1 MIKIDDSYLENEIRD
16 GFYIPSMTKRTWA
29 MELTV
34 LDLIDSIC
42 SKHNITYF
50 ADWGTYLGA
59 IRHKGFVP
67 WDDDL
72 DICMH
77 RNELNK
83 FLAVAKEELPEGYS
97 VMSFHNND
105 YSWKFIYNI
114 VPNDHMCFTPEYLKS
129 HYSFPYI
136 VAIDIFIIDNISD
149 DDSIEQSRNEQ
160 VKRLLNEADK
170 ISLSEHSE
178 PDKLNKMRA
187 LYDEA
192 EKLLQLENEH
202 DTKRVVQ
209 KVPWGVYHNRTYDK
223 SDFMNAVRVPF
234 EMTSVPVPLC
244 FNKILSSKYGNF
256 MNIVFGGGGHNYPYY
271 IGQKKALKEN
281 FDYPA
286 TYKFTK
292 SDLLNSEKDYSAS
305 LKVIAVD
312 MKEYLSD
319 SVDIIREI
327 LLNKCGDLS
336 YEDIITYLSELQN
349 NIVSFGTL
357 TESVKGDNCRTV
369 KLLEQYLEVI
379 YEAAKC
385 VQEPYEKIN
394 YKGTTG
400 NECSEIIKEADGSAS
415 VNDIGINK
423 ANYNKYD
430 YLDNDGNA
438 DRILNELEDKFA
450 SIIEAIDSEIVNR
463 RSVLF
468 LPVKAKHFSSM
479 RAIYKMEKST
489 PDTDVYVMPLP
500 YYYKEYDGSFKDELH
515 IETEEFMNAG
525 IAVTDYNQFDLSLL
539 CPERIYINSP
549 YDEYNMA
556 VSVDTRF
563 YARNVKKYTEKLIYI
578 PYFKLMEFDRANYPC
593 WFNMQYYCTV
603 PGVVMADK
611 VYVQSENTRKMYID
625 KLNEWVGDDEYSEIW
640 EQKLIVYDENYFLYK
655 KEETISDTDTVSY
668 EYNISKS
675 EEFSEGKP
683 REAQNKKSIVWFVS
697 AGSLAEF
704 GDKYIEK
711 AYRNIDVFASS
722 KDKIKV
728 MLTSEPFIDEMIK
741 AYSEDLYKK
750 WTGFI
755 DEFNRIGIGEVVNQ
769 DDRTSDE
776 ALRKA
781 DAYYGDPSYIC
792 KDFIMLKKPVMLMNV
807 EV

>member
-1 MIKIDDSYLENEIRD
+1 
-16 GFYIPSMTKRTWA
+16 

-170 ISLSEHSE
+170 ISLSEQSE

-223 SDFMNAVRVPF
+223 SDFINAVRVPF

-271 IGQKKALKEN
+271 IGQKKALKED

-286 TYKFTK
+286 TYKFSE
-292 SDLLNSEKDYSAS
+292 SDLLSNEKDYSAS
-305 LKVIAVD
+305 LKVIAAE
-312 MKEYLSD
+312 MKEYLAD
-319 SVDIIREI
+319 SVEIIHEI
-327 LLNKCGDLS
+327 LLNKDSGLS

-357 TESVKGDNCRTV
+357 TESIKGEDCNTV

-379 YEAAKC
+379 YKVAKYVQKFDEGISYEASAESK
-385 VQEPYEKIN
+385 YA
-394 YKGTTG
+394 
-400 NECSEIIKEADGSAS
+400 ECDEEVKDT
-415 VNDIGINK
+415 
-423 ANYNKYD
+423 
-430 YLDNDGNA
+430 
-438 DRILNELEDKFA
+438 FA
-450 SIIEAIDSEIVNR
+450 SISEAIDSEIVNR

-468 LPVKAKHFSSM
+468 LPVKAKHFGSM
-479 RAIYKMEKST
+479 RMAYEMEAAT

-500 YYYKEYDGSFKDELH
+500 YYYKEYDGSFKDEMH
-515 IETEEFMNAG
+515 IDTEEFIKAN
-525 IAVTDYNQFDLSLL
+525 ISVTDYSRFDLSLL
-539 CPERIYINSP
+539 CPEKIYINSA

-593 WFNMQYYCTV
+593 WYNMQYYCTV

-611 VYVQSENTRKMYID
+611 VYVQSENTRKVYID
-625 KLNEWVGDDEYSEIW
+625 KLNEWAGDEKYTDIW
-640 EQKLIVYDENYFLYK
+640 EQKIDVYDDGF
-655 KEETISDTDTVSY
+655 KEHSEDELRDAG
-668 EYNISKS
+668 SK
-675 EEFSEGKP
+675 
-683 REAQNKKSIVWFVS
+683 NTIVWFVS

-711 AYRNIDVFASS
+711 AYRNLDVFALS
-722 KDKIKV
+722 KDKLKV
-728 MLTSEPFIDEMIK
+728 LLISEPFLDEMIK
-741 AYSEDLYKK
+741 TYSDELYKK

-755 DEFNRIGIGEVVNQ
+755 DEFNRSGIGEVVSQ
-769 DDRTSDE
+769 VEDQSVE
-776 ALRKA
+776 ALLKA
-781 DAYYGDPSYIC
+781 NAYYGDPSYIC
-792 KDFIMLKKPVMLMNV
+792 KDFIAMKKPVMLQNV

>member
-1 MIKIDDSYLENEIRD
+1 
-16 GFYIPSMTKRTWA
+16 

-42 SKHNITYF
+42 QKHNITYF

-97 VMSFHNND
+97 IMSFHNND

-149 DDSIEQSRNEQ
+149 DDSIERSRNEQ

-170 ISLSEHSE
+170 ISLSEQTESV
-178 PDKLNKMRA
+178 KFNKMRV

-223 SDFMNAVRVPF
+223 SDFINAVRVPF

-271 IGQKKALKEN
+271 IGQKKALKED

-286 TYKFTK
+286 TYKFSE
-292 SDLLNSEKDYSAS
+292 SDLLSNEKDYSTS
-305 LKVIAVD
+305 LKVIAAE
-312 MKEYLSD
+312 MKEYLAD
-319 SVDIIREI
+319 SVEIIHEI
-327 LLNKCGDLS
+327 LLNKDSGLS

-357 TESVKGDNCRTV
+357 TESIKGEDCNTV

-379 YEAAKC
+379 YKVAKYVQKFDEGISYEASAESK
-385 VQEPYEKIN
+385 YA
-394 YKGTTG
+394 
-400 NECSEIIKEADGSAS
+400 ECDEEVKDT
-415 VNDIGINK
+415 
-423 ANYNKYD
+423 
-430 YLDNDGNA
+430 
-438 DRILNELEDKFA
+438 FA
-450 SIIEAIDSEIVNR
+450 SISDAIDSEIVNR

-479 RAIYKMEKST
+479 RMAYEMEEATS
-489 PDTDVYVMPLP
+489 DTDVYVMPLP
-500 YYYKEYDGSFKDELH
+500 YYYKKYDGSFKDEMH
-515 IETEEFMNAG
+515 IDTEEFIKAN
-525 IAVTDYNQFDLSLL
+525 IPVTDYSRFDLSLL

-611 VYVQSENTRKMYID
+611 VYVQSENTRNVYID
-625 KLNEWVGDDEYSEIW
+625 KLNEWAGDEKYTDIW
-640 EQKLIVYDENYFLYK
+640 EQKIDVYEESCEEHSEDELR
-655 KEETISDTDTVSY
+655 DAG
-668 EYNISKS
+668 S
-675 EEFSEGKP
+675 EKT
-683 REAQNKKSIVWFVS
+683 IVWFVS

-704 GDKYIEK
+704 GDRYIEK
-711 AYRNIDVFASS
+711 AYRNLDVFALS
-722 KDKIKV
+722 KDKLKV
-728 MLTSEPFIDEMIK
+728 LLISEPFLDEMIK
-741 AYSEDLYKK
+741 NYSDELYKK

-755 DEFNRIGIGEVVNQ
+755 DEFNRSGIGEVVSQ
-769 DDRTSDE
+769 VEEKSVDV
-776 ALRKA
+776 LLKA
-781 DAYYGDPSYIC
+781 TAYYGDPSYIC
-792 KDFIMLKKPVMLMNV
+792 KDFILMKKPVMLQNV

>member
-1 MIKIDDSYLENEIRD
+1 MIKIDDSYLEDEIRD

-170 ISLSEHSE
+170 ISLSEQSE

-202 DTKRVVQ
+202 DTERVVQ

-223 SDFMNAVRVPF
+223 SDFINAVRVPF

-271 IGQKKALKEN
+271 IGQKKALKED

-286 TYKFTK
+286 TYKFSE
-292 SDLLNSEKDYSAS
+292 SDLLSNEKDYSAS
-305 LKVIAVD
+305 LKVIAAEV
-312 MKEYLSD
+312 KEYLAD
-319 SVDIIREI
+319 SVEIIHEI
-327 LLNKCGDLS
+327 LLNKDSGLS

-357 TESVKGDNCRTV
+357 TESIKGEDCNTV

-379 YEAAKC
+379 YKVAKYVQKFDESNNYEA
-385 VQEPYEKIN
+385 
-394 YKGTTG
+394 
-400 NECSEIIKEADGSAS
+400 SAE
-415 VNDIGINK
+415 
-423 ANYNKYD
+423 NKYAECD
-430 YLDNDGNA
+430 EGVKDT
-438 DRILNELEDKFA
+438 FA
-450 SIIEAIDSEIVNR
+450 SISEAIDSEIVNR

-479 RAIYKMEKST
+479 RMAYEMETAT

-500 YYYKEYDGSFKDELH
+500 YYYKEYDGSFKDEMH
-515 IETEEFMNAG
+515 IDTEEFIKAN
-525 IAVTDYNQFDLSLL
+525 IPVTDYSRFDLSLL
-539 CPERIYINSP
+539 CPEKIYINSA

-563 YARNVKKYTEKLIYI
+563 YARSVKKYTAELIYI

-593 WFNMQYYCTV
+593 WYNMQYYCTV

-611 VYVQSENTRKMYID
+611 VYVQSENTRKAYID
-625 KLNEWVGDDEYSEIW
+625 KLNEWVGDEKYTDIW
-640 EQKLIVYDENYFLYK
+640 EQKIDVYNESCEKHSEDELRDAGSK
-655 KEETISDTDTVSY
+655 KT
-668 EYNISKS
+668 
-675 EEFSEGKP
+675 
-683 REAQNKKSIVWFVS
+683 IVWFVS

-704 GDKYIEK
+704 GDRYIEK
-711 AYRNIDVFASS
+711 AYRNLDVFALS
-722 KDKIKV
+722 KDKLKV
-728 MLTSEPFIDEMIK
+728 LLISEPFLDEMIK
-741 AYSEDLYKK
+741 TYSDELYKK

-755 DEFNRIGIGEVVNQ
+755 DEFNRLGIGEVVSQ
-769 DDRTSDE
+769 VEDQSVE
-776 ALRKA
+776 ALLKA
-781 DAYYGDPSYIC
+781 NAYYGDPSYIC
-792 KDFIMLKKPVMLMNV
+792 KDFILMKKPVMLQNV

>member
-1 MIKIDDSYLENEIRD
+1 MIKIDDSYLEDEIRD

-129 HYSFPYI
+129 HYYFPYI

-170 ISLSEHSE
+170 ISLSEQSE
-178 PDKLNKMRA
+178 PDKYNKMRA

-202 DTKRVVQ
+202 DTERVVQ

-223 SDFMNAVRVPF
+223 SDFEKAVRVPF

-271 IGQKKALKEN
+271 IGQKKALKED

-286 TYKFTK
+286 TYKFSE
-292 SDLLNSEKDYSAS
+292 SDLLSNEKDYSAS
-305 LKVIAVD
+305 LKVIAAE
-312 MKEYLSD
+312 MKEYLAD
-319 SVDIIREI
+319 SVEIIHEI
-327 LLNKCGDLS
+327 LLNKDSGLS

-357 TESVKGDNCRTV
+357 TESIKGEDCNTV

-379 YEAAKC
+379 YKVAKY
-385 VQEPYEKIN
+385 VQKFDE
-394 YKGTTG
+394 
-400 NECSEIIKEADGSAS
+400 
-415 VNDIGINK
+415 
-423 ANYNKYD
+423 NKYAECD
-430 YLDNDGNA
+430 
-438 DRILNELEDKFA
+438 EEVKDKFA
-450 SIIEAIDSEIVNR
+450 SISEAIDSEIVNR

-468 LPVKAKHFSSM
+468 LPIKAKHFGSM
-479 RAIYKMEKST
+479 RMAYEMEAAT

-500 YYYKEYDGSFKDELH
+500 YYYKEYDGSFKDEMH

>member
-1 MIKIDDSYLENEIRD
+1 MIKIDDSYLEDEIRD

-170 ISLSEHSE
+170 ISLSEQSE

-223 SDFMNAVRVPF
+223 SDFEKAVRVPF

-271 IGQKKALKEN
+271 IGQKKALKED

-286 TYKFTK
+286 TYKFSE
-292 SDLLNSEKDYSAS
+292 SDLLSNEKDYSAS
-305 LKVIAVD
+305 LKVIAAE
-312 MKEYLSD
+312 MKEYLAD
-319 SVDIIREI
+319 SVEIIHEI
-327 LLNKCGDLS
+327 LLNKDSGLS

-357 TESVKGDNCRTV
+357 TESIKGEDCNTV

-379 YEAAKC
+379 YKVAKYVQKFDEGISYEA
-385 VQEPYEKIN
+385 
-394 YKGTTG
+394 
-400 NECSEIIKEADGSAS
+400 SAE
-415 VNDIGINK
+415 
-423 ANYNKYD
+423 NKYAECD
-430 YLDNDGNA
+430 EEVKDT
-438 DRILNELEDKFA
+438 FA
-450 SIIEAIDSEIVNR
+450 SISEAIDSEIVNR

-479 RAIYKMEKST
+479 RMAYEMEAAT

-500 YYYKEYDGSFKDELH
+500 YYYKEYDGSFKDEMH
-515 IETEEFMNAG
+515 IDTEEFIKAN
-525 IAVTDYNQFDLSLL
+525 IPVTDYSRFDLSLL
-539 CPERIYINSP
+539 CPEKIYINSA

-593 WFNMQYYCTV
+593 WYNMQYYCTV

-611 VYVQSENTRKMYID
+611 VYVQSENTRKVYID
-625 KLNEWVGDDEYSEIW
+625 KLNEWVGDEKYTEIW
-640 EQKLIVYDENYFLYK
+640 EQKIDVYNESCEEHSEDELRDAGSK
-655 KEETISDTDTVSY
+655 KT
-668 EYNISKS
+668 
-675 EEFSEGKP
+675 
-683 REAQNKKSIVWFVS
+683 IVWFVS

-704 GDKYIEK
+704 GDRYIEK
-711 AYRNIDVFASS
+711 AYRNLDVFALS
-722 KDKIKV
+722 KDKLKV
-728 MLTSEPFIDEMIK
+728 LLISEPFLDEMIK
-741 AYSEDLYKK
+741 TYSYELYKK

-755 DEFNRIGIGEVVNQ
+755 DEFNRSGIGEVVSQ
-769 DDRTSDE
+769 VEEKSVE
-776 ALRKA
+776 ALLKA
-781 DAYYGDPSYIC
+781 NAYYGDPSYIC
-792 KDFIMLKKPVMLMNV
+792 KDFIAMKKPVMLQNA

>member
-1 MIKIDDSYLENEIRD
+1 MIKIDDSYLEDEIRD

-170 ISLSEHSE
+170 ISLSEQSE

-202 DTKRVVQ
+202 DTERVVQ

-223 SDFMNAVRVPF
+223 SDFINAVRVPF

-271 IGQKKALKEN
+271 IGQKKALKED

-286 TYKFTK
+286 TYKFSE
-292 SDLLNSEKDYSAS
+292 SDLLSNEKDYSAS
-305 LKVIAVD
+305 LKVIAAE
-312 MKEYLSD
+312 MKEYLAD
-319 SVDIIREI
+319 SVEIIHEI
-327 LLNKCGDLS
+327 LLNKDSGLS

-357 TESVKGDNCRTV
+357 TESIKGEDCNTV

-379 YEAAKC
+379 YKVAKYVQKFDEGISYEASAESK
-385 VQEPYEKIN
+385 YA
-394 YKGTTG
+394 
-400 NECSEIIKEADGSAS
+400 ECDEGVKDT
-415 VNDIGINK
+415 
-423 ANYNKYD
+423 
-430 YLDNDGNA
+430 
-438 DRILNELEDKFA
+438 FA
-450 SIIEAIDSEIVNR
+450 SISEAIDSEIVNR

-468 LPVKAKHFSSM
+468 LPVKAKHFGSM
-479 RAIYKMEKST
+479 RMAYEMETAT

-500 YYYKEYDGSFKDELH
+500 YYYKEYDGSFKDEMH
-515 IETEEFMNAG
+515 IDTEEFIKAN
-525 IAVTDYNQFDLSLL
+525 IPVTDYSRFDLSLL
-539 CPERIYINSP
+539 CPEKIYINSA

-563 YARNVKKYTEKLIYI
+563 YARIVKKYTEKLIYI

-593 WFNMQYYCTV
+593 WYNMQYYCTV

-611 VYVQSENTRKMYID
+611 VYVQSENTRKVYID
-625 KLNEWVGDDEYSEIW
+625 KLNEWVGDEKYTEIW
-640 EQKLIVYDENYFLYK
+640 EQKIDVYNESCEEHSEDELRDAGSK
-655 KEETISDTDTVSY
+655 KT
-668 EYNISKS
+668 
-675 EEFSEGKP
+675 
-683 REAQNKKSIVWFVS
+683 IVWFVS

-704 GDKYIEK
+704 GDRYIEK
-711 AYRNIDVFASS
+711 AYRNLDVFALS
-722 KDKIKV
+722 KDKLKV
-728 MLTSEPFIDEMIK
+728 LLISEPFLDEMIK
-741 AYSEDLYKK
+741 TYSDELYKK

-755 DEFNRIGIGEVVNQ
+755 DEFNRSGIGEVVSQ
-769 DDRTSDE
+769 VEEKSVE
-776 ALRKA
+776 ALLKA
-781 DAYYGDPSYIC
+781 NAYYGDPSYIC
-792 KDFIMLKKPVMLMNV
+792 KDFILMKKPVMLQNV

>member
-1 MIKIDDSYLENEIRD
+1 
-16 GFYIPSMTKRTWA
+16 

-42 SKHNITYF
+42 SKHNIIYF

-170 ISLSEHSE
+170 ISLSEQSE

-223 SDFMNAVRVPF
+223 SDFINAVRVPF

-271 IGQKKALKEN
+271 IGQKKALKED

-286 TYKFTK
+286 TYKFSE
-292 SDLLNSEKDYSAS
+292 SDLLSNEKDYSAS
-305 LKVIAVD
+305 LKVIAAE
-312 MKEYLSD
+312 MKEYLAD
-319 SVDIIREI
+319 SVEIIHEI
-327 LLNKCGDLS
+327 LLNKDSGLS

-357 TESVKGDNCRTV
+357 TESIKGEDCNTV

-379 YEAAKC
+379 YKVAKY
-385 VQEPYEKIN
+385 VQKI
-394 YKGTTG
+394 
-400 NECSEIIKEADGSAS
+400 DG
-415 VNDIGINK
+415 
-423 ANYNKYD
+423 NKYAECD
-430 YLDNDGNA
+430 EEVKDT
-438 DRILNELEDKFA
+438 FA
-450 SIIEAIDSEIVNR
+450 SISEAIDSEIVNR

-479 RAIYKMEKST
+479 RMAYEMEAAT

-500 YYYKEYDGSFKDELH
+500 YYYKEYDGSFKDEMH
-515 IETEEFMNAG
+515 IDTEEFIKAN
-525 IAVTDYNQFDLSLL
+525 IPVTDYSRFDLSLL
-539 CPERIYINSP
+539 CPEKIYINSA

-593 WFNMQYYCTV
+593 WYNMQYYCTV

-611 VYVQSENTRKMYID
+611 VYVQSENTRKAYID
-625 KLNEWVGDDEYSEIW
+625 KLNEWVGDEKYTDIW
-640 EQKLIVYDENYFLYK
+640 EQKIDVYADGFEEHSEDELRDAGSK
-655 KEETISDTDTVSY
+655 KT
-668 EYNISKS
+668 
-675 EEFSEGKP
+675 
-683 REAQNKKSIVWFVS
+683 IVWFVS

-711 AYRNIDVFASS
+711 AYRNLDVFALS
-722 KDKIKV
+722 KDKLKV
-728 MLTSEPFIDEMIK
+728 LLISEPFLDEMIK
-741 AYSEDLYKK
+741 TYSDELYKK

-755 DEFNRIGIGEVVNQ
+755 DEFNRSGIGEVVSQ
-769 DDRTSDE
+769 VEEKSVE
-776 ALRKA
+776 ALLKA
-781 DAYYGDPSYIC
+781 NAYYGDPSYIC
-792 KDFIMLKKPVMLMNV
+792 KDFILMKKPVMLQNV

>member
-1 MIKIDDSYLENEIRD
+1 MIKIDDSYLEDEIRD

-170 ISLSEHSE
+170 ISLSEQSE

-223 SDFMNAVRVPF
+223 SDFINAVRVPF

-271 IGQKKALKEN
+271 IGQKKALKED

-286 TYKFTK
+286 TYKFSE
-292 SDLLNSEKDYSAS
+292 SDLLSNEKDYSAS
-305 LKVIAVD
+305 LKVIAAE
-312 MKEYLSD
+312 MKEYLAD
-319 SVDIIREI
+319 SVEIIHEI
-327 LLNKCGDLS
+327 LLNKDSGLS

-357 TESVKGDNCRTV
+357 TESIKGEDCNTV

-379 YEAAKC
+379 YKVAKYVQKFDEGISYEASAESK
-385 VQEPYEKIN
+385 YA
-394 YKGTTG
+394 
-400 NECSEIIKEADGSAS
+400 ECDEGVKDT
-415 VNDIGINK
+415 
-423 ANYNKYD
+423 
-430 YLDNDGNA
+430 
-438 DRILNELEDKFA
+438 FA
-450 SIIEAIDSEIVNR
+450 SISEAIDSEIVNR

-479 RAIYKMEKST
+479 RMAYEMETAT

-500 YYYKEYDGSFKDELH
+500 YYYKEYDGSFKNEMH
-515 IETEEFMNAG
+515 IDTEEFIKAN
-525 IAVTDYNQFDLSLL
+525 IPVTDYSRFDLSLL
-539 CPERIYINSP
+539 CPEKIYINSA

-593 WFNMQYYCTV
+593 WYNMQYYCTV

-611 VYVQSENTRKMYID
+611 VYVQSENTRKAYID
-625 KLNEWVGDDEYSEIW
+625 KLNEWVGDEKYTEIW
-640 EQKLIVYDENYFLYK
+640 EQKIDVYNESCEEHSEDELRDAGSK
-655 KEETISDTDTVSY
+655 KT
-668 EYNISKS
+668 
-675 EEFSEGKP
+675 
-683 REAQNKKSIVWFVS
+683 IVWFVS

-704 GDKYIEK
+704 GDRYIEK
-711 AYRNIDVFASS
+711 AYRNLDVFALS
-722 KDKIKV
+722 KDKLKV
-728 MLTSEPFIDEMIK
+728 LLISEPFLDEMIK
-741 AYSEDLYKK
+741 TYSDELYKK

-755 DEFNRIGIGEVVNQ
+755 DEFNRSGIGEVVSQ
-769 DDRTSDE
+769 VEEKSVE
-776 ALRKA
+776 ALLKA
-781 DAYYGDPSYIC
+781 NAYYGDPSYIC
-792 KDFIMLKKPVMLMNV
+792 KDFILMKKPVMLQNV

>member
-1 MIKIDDSYLENEIRD
+1 MIKIDDSYLEDEIRD

-170 ISLSEHSE
+170 ISLSEQSE

-223 SDFMNAVRVPF
+223 SDFINAVRVPF

-271 IGQKKALKEN
+271 IGQKKALKED

-286 TYKFTK
+286 TYKFSE
-292 SDLLNSEKDYSAS
+292 SDLLSNEKDYSAS
-305 LKVIAVD
+305 LKVIAAE
-312 MKEYLSD
+312 MKEYLAD
-319 SVDIIREI
+319 SVEIIHEI
-327 LLNKCGDLS
+327 LLNKDSGLS

-357 TESVKGDNCRTV
+357 TESIKGEDCNTV

-379 YEAAKC
+379 YKVAKY
-385 VQEPYEKIN
+385 VQKFDEGIN
-394 YKGTTG
+394 YEASAESKYA
-400 NECSEIIKEADGSAS
+400 ECDEGVKDT
-415 VNDIGINK
+415 
-423 ANYNKYD
+423 
-430 YLDNDGNA
+430 
-438 DRILNELEDKFA
+438 FA
-450 SIIEAIDSEIVNR
+450 SISEAIDSEIVNR

-479 RAIYKMEKST
+479 RMAYEMETAT

-500 YYYKEYDGSFKDELH
+500 YYYKEYDGSFKDEMH
-515 IETEEFMNAG
+515 IDTEEFIKAN
-525 IAVTDYNQFDLSLL
+525 IPVTDYSRFDLSLL
-539 CPERIYINSP
+539 CPEKIYINSA

-593 WFNMQYYCTV
+593 WYNMQYYCTV

-611 VYVQSENTRKMYID
+611 VYVQSENTRKVYID
-625 KLNEWVGDDEYSEIW
+625 KLNEWVGDEKYTEIW
-640 EQKLIVYDENYFLYK
+640 EQKIDVYDESC
-655 KEETISDTDTVSY
+655 EEH
-668 EYNISKS
+668 S
-675 EEFSEGKP
+675 EDELRDAGSEKT
-683 REAQNKKSIVWFVS
+683 IVWFVS

-711 AYRNIDVFASS
+711 AYRNLDVFALS
-722 KDKIKV
+722 KDKLKV
-728 MLTSEPFIDEMIK
+728 LLISEPFLDEMIK
-741 AYSEDLYKK
+741 TYSDELYKK

-755 DEFNRIGIGEVVNQ
+755 DEFNRSGIGEVVSQ
-769 DDRTSDE
+769 VEEKSVE
-776 ALRKA
+776 ALLKA
-781 DAYYGDPSYIC
+781 NAYYGDPSYIC
-792 KDFIMLKKPVMLMNV
+792 KDFILMKKPVMLQNV

>member
-1 MIKIDDSYLENEIRD
+1 
-16 GFYIPSMTKRTWA
+16 

-77 RNELNK
+77 RNEFNK

-97 VMSFHNND
+97 IMSFHNND

-170 ISLSEHSE
+170 ISLSEQSE

-202 DTKRVVQ
+202 DTERVVQ

-223 SDFMNAVRVPF
+223 SDFINAVRVPF

-271 IGQKKALKEN
+271 IGQKKALKED

-286 TYKFTK
+286 TYKFSE
-292 SDLLNSEKDYSAS
+292 SDLLSNEKDYSAS
-305 LKVIAVD
+305 LKVIAAE
-312 MKEYLSD
+312 MKEYLAD
-319 SVDIIREI
+319 SVEIIHEI
-327 LLNKCGDLS
+327 LLNKDSGLS

-357 TESVKGDNCRTV
+357 TESIKGEDCNTV

-379 YEAAKC
+379 YKVAKYVQKFDEGISYEASAESK
-385 VQEPYEKIN
+385 YA
-394 YKGTTG
+394 
-400 NECSEIIKEADGSAS
+400 ECDEEVKDT
-415 VNDIGINK
+415 
-423 ANYNKYD
+423 
-430 YLDNDGNA
+430 
-438 DRILNELEDKFA
+438 FA
-450 SIIEAIDSEIVNR
+450 SISDAIDSEIVNR

-479 RAIYKMEKST
+479 RMAYEMETAT

-500 YYYKEYDGSFKDELH
+500 YYYKEYDGSFKDEMH
-515 IETEEFMNAG
+515 IDTEEFIKAN
-525 IAVTDYNQFDLSLL
+525 IPVTDYSRFDLSLL
-539 CPERIYINSP
+539 CPEKIYINSA

-593 WFNMQYYCTV
+593 WYNMQYYCTV

-611 VYVQSENTRKMYID
+611 VYVQSENTRKAYID
-625 KLNEWVGDDEYSEIW
+625 KLNEWVGDEKYTDIW
-640 EQKLIVYDENYFLYK
+640 EQKIDVYNESCEKHSEDELRDAGSK
-655 KEETISDTDTVSY
+655 KT
-668 EYNISKS
+668 
-675 EEFSEGKP
+675 
-683 REAQNKKSIVWFVS
+683 IVWFVS

-711 AYRNIDVFASS
+711 AYRNLDVFALS
-722 KDKIKV
+722 KDKLKV
-728 MLTSEPFIDEMIK
+728 LLNSEPFLDEMIK
-741 AYSEDLYKK
+741 NYSDELYKK

-755 DEFNRIGIGEVVNQ
+755 DEFNRSGIGEVVSQ
-769 DDRTSDE
+769 VEEKSVDV
-776 ALRKA
+776 LLKA
-781 DAYYGDPSYIC
+781 TAYYGDPSYIC
-792 KDFIMLKKPVMLMNV
+792 KDFILMKKPVMLQNV

>member
-1 MIKIDDSYLENEIRD
+1 
-16 GFYIPSMTKRTWA
+16 

-170 ISLSEHSE
+170 ISLSEQSE

-202 DTKRVVQ
+202 DTERVVQ

-223 SDFMNAVRVPF
+223 SDFINAVRVPF

-271 IGQKKALKEN
+271 IGQKKALKED

-286 TYKFTK
+286 TYKFSE
-292 SDLLNSEKDYSAS
+292 SDLLSNEKDYSAS
-305 LKVIAVD
+305 LKVIAAE
-312 MKEYLSD
+312 MKEYLAD
-319 SVDIIREI
+319 SVEIIHEI
-327 LLNKCGDLS
+327 LLNKDSGLS

-357 TESVKGDNCRTV
+357 TESIKGEDCNTV

-379 YEAAKC
+379 YKVAKY
-385 VQEPYEKIN
+385 VQKFDE
-394 YKGTTG
+394 
-400 NECSEIIKEADGSAS
+400 
-415 VNDIGINK
+415 
-423 ANYNKYD
+423 NKYAECD
-430 YLDNDGNA
+430 
-438 DRILNELEDKFA
+438 EEVKDKFA
-450 SIIEAIDSEIVNR
+450 SISEAIDSEIVNR

-479 RAIYKMEKST
+479 RMAYEMEAAT

-500 YYYKEYDGSFKDELH
+500 YYYKEYDGSFKDEMH
-515 IETEEFMNAG
+515 IDTEEFIKAN
-525 IAVTDYNQFDLSLL
+525 IPVTDYSRFDLSLL
-539 CPERIYINSP
+539 CPEKIYINSA

-593 WFNMQYYCTV
+593 WYNMQYYCTV

-611 VYVQSENTRKMYID
+611 VYVQSENTRKVYID
-625 KLNEWVGDDEYSEIW
+625 KLNEWVGDEKYTEIW
-640 EQKLIVYDENYFLYK
+640 EQKIDVYNESCEEHSEDELRDAGSK
-655 KEETISDTDTVSY
+655 KT
-668 EYNISKS
+668 
-675 EEFSEGKP
+675 
-683 REAQNKKSIVWFVS
+683 IVWFVS

-704 GDKYIEK
+704 GDRYIEK
-711 AYRNIDVFASS
+711 AYRNLDVFALS
-722 KDKIKV
+722 KDKLKV
-728 MLTSEPFIDEMIK
+728 LLISEPFLDEMIK
-741 AYSEDLYKK
+741 TYSDELYKK

-755 DEFNRIGIGEVVNQ
+755 DEFNRSGIGEVVSQ
-769 DDRTSDE
+769 VEDQSVE
-776 ALRKA
+776 ALLKA
-781 DAYYGDPSYIC
+781 NAYYGDPSYIC
-792 KDFIMLKKPVMLMNV
+792 KDFILMKKPVMLQNV

>member
-1 MIKIDDSYLENEIRD
+1 
-16 GFYIPSMTKRTWA
+16 

-170 ISLSEHSE
+170 ISLSEQSE

-223 SDFMNAVRVPF
+223 SDFINAVRVPF

-271 IGQKKALKEN
+271 IGQKKALKED

-286 TYKFTK
+286 TYKFSE
-292 SDLLNSEKDYSAS
+292 SDLLSNEKDYSAS
-305 LKVIAVD
+305 LKVIAAE
-312 MKEYLSD
+312 MKEYLAD
-319 SVDIIREI
+319 SVEIIHEI
-327 LLNKCGDLS
+327 LLNKDSGLS

-357 TESVKGDNCRTV
+357 TESIKGEDCNTV

-379 YEAAKC
+379 YKVAKY
-385 VQEPYEKIN
+385 VQKFDE
-394 YKGTTG
+394 
-400 NECSEIIKEADGSAS
+400 
-415 VNDIGINK
+415 
-423 ANYNKYD
+423 NKYAECD
-430 YLDNDGNA
+430 
-438 DRILNELEDKFA
+438 EEVKDKFA
-450 SIIEAIDSEIVNR
+450 SISEAIDSEIANR

-479 RAIYKMEKST
+479 RMAYEMETAT

-500 YYYKEYDGSFKDELH
+500 YYYKEYDGSFKDEMH
-515 IETEEFMNAG
+515 IDTEEFIKAN
-525 IAVTDYNQFDLSLL
+525 ISVTDYSRFDLSLL
-539 CPERIYINSP
+539 CPEKIYINSA

-563 YARNVKKYTEKLIYI
+563 YARIVKKYTEKLIYI

-593 WFNMQYYCTV
+593 WYNMQYYCTV

-611 VYVQSENTRKMYID
+611 VYVQSENTRKVYID
-625 KLNEWVGDDEYSEIW
+625 KLNEWVGDEKYTEIW
-640 EQKLIVYDENYFLYK
+640 EQKIDVYNESCEEHSEDELRDAGSK
-655 KEETISDTDTVSY
+655 KT
-668 EYNISKS
+668 
-675 EEFSEGKP
+675 
-683 REAQNKKSIVWFVS
+683 IVWFVS

-711 AYRNIDVFASS
+711 AYRNLDVFALS
-722 KDKIKV
+722 KDKLKV
-728 MLTSEPFIDEMIK
+728 LLISEPFLDEMIK
-741 AYSEDLYKK
+741 TYSDELYKK

-755 DEFNRIGIGEVVNQ
+755 DEFKRSGIGEVVSQ
-769 DDRTSDE
+769 VEDQSVE
-776 ALRKA
+776 ALLKA
-781 DAYYGDPSYIC
+781 NAYYGDPSYIC
-792 KDFIMLKKPVMLMNV
+792 KDFILMKKPVMLQNV

>member
-1 MIKIDDSYLENEIRD
+1 
-16 GFYIPSMTKRTWA
+16 

-170 ISLSEHSE
+170 ISLSEQSE

-223 SDFMNAVRVPF
+223 SDFINAVRVPF

-271 IGQKKALKEN
+271 IGQKKALKED

-286 TYKFTK
+286 TYKFSE
-292 SDLLNSEKDYSAS
+292 SDLLSNEKDYSAS
-305 LKVIAVD
+305 LKVIAAE
-312 MKEYLSD
+312 MKEYLAD
-319 SVDIIREI
+319 SVEIIREI
-327 LLNKCGDLS
+327 LLNKDSGLS

-357 TESVKGDNCRTV
+357 TESIKGEDCNTV

-379 YEAAKC
+379 YKVAKY
-385 VQEPYEKIN
+385 VQKF
-394 YKGTTG
+394 
-400 NECSEIIKEADGSAS
+400 DG
-415 VNDIGINK
+415 
-423 ANYNKYD
+423 NKYAECD
-430 YLDNDGNA
+430 EEVKDT
-438 DRILNELEDKFA
+438 FA
-450 SIIEAIDSEIVNR
+450 SISEAIDSEIVNR

-479 RAIYKMEKST
+479 RMAYEMEKAT

-500 YYYKEYDGSFKDELH
+500 YYYKEYDGSFKDEMH
-515 IETEEFMNAG
+515 IDTEEFIKAN
-525 IAVTDYNQFDLSLL
+525 IPVTDCSRFDLSLL
-539 CPERIYINSP
+539 CPEKIYINSA

-593 WFNMQYYCTV
+593 WYNMQYYCTV

-611 VYVQSENTRKMYID
+611 VYVQSENTRKVYID
-625 KLNEWVGDDEYSEIW
+625 KLNEWTGDEKYTDIW
-640 EQKLIVYDENYFLYK
+640 EQKIDVYNESCEEDSEDELRDAGSK
-655 KEETISDTDTVSY
+655 KT
-668 EYNISKS
+668 
-675 EEFSEGKP
+675 
-683 REAQNKKSIVWFVS
+683 IVWFVS

-711 AYRNIDVFASS
+711 AYRNLDVFVLS
-722 KDKIKV
+722 KDKLKV
-728 MLTSEPFIDEMIK
+728 LLISEPFLDEMIK
-741 AYSEDLYKK
+741 TYSDELYKK

-755 DEFNRIGIGEVVNQ
+755 DEFNRSGIGEVVSQ
-769 DDRTSDE
+769 VEDQSVE
-776 ALRKA
+776 VLLKA
-781 DAYYGDPSYIC
+781 NAYYGDPSSIC
-792 KDFIMLKKPVMLMNV
+792 KDFILMKKPVMLQNV

>member
-1 MIKIDDSYLENEIRD
+1 MIKIDDSYLEDEIRD

-50 ADWGTYLGA
+50 ADWGTHLGA

-170 ISLSEHSE
+170 ISLSEQSE

-223 SDFMNAVRVPF
+223 SDFINAVRVPF

-271 IGQKKALKEN
+271 IGQKKALKED

-286 TYKFTK
+286 TYKFSE
-292 SDLLNSEKDYSAS
+292 SDLLSNEKDYSAS
-305 LKVIAVD
+305 LKVIAAE
-312 MKEYLSD
+312 MKEYLAD
-319 SVDIIREI
+319 SVEIIHEI
-327 LLNKCGDLS
+327 LLNKDSGLS

-357 TESVKGDNCRTV
+357 TESIKGEDCNTV

-379 YEAAKC
+379 YKVAKYVQKFDEGISYEASAESK
-385 VQEPYEKIN
+385 YA
-394 YKGTTG
+394 
-400 NECSEIIKEADGSAS
+400 ECDEGVKDT
-415 VNDIGINK
+415 
-423 ANYNKYD
+423 
-430 YLDNDGNA
+430 
-438 DRILNELEDKFA
+438 FA
-450 SIIEAIDSEIVNR
+450 SISEAIDSEIVNR

-625 KLNEWVGDDEYSEIW
+625 KLNEWVGDEKYTEIW
-640 EQKLIVYDENYFLYK
+640 EQKIDVYADGFEEHSEDELRDAGSK
-655 KEETISDTDTVSY
+655 KT
-668 EYNISKS
+668 
-675 EEFSEGKP
+675 
-683 REAQNKKSIVWFVS
+683 IVWFVS

-704 GDKYIEK
+704 GDRYIEK
-711 AYRNIDVFASS
+711 AYRNLDVFALT
-722 KDKIKV
+722 KDKLKV
-728 MLTSEPFIDEMIK
+728 LLISEPFLDEMIK
-741 AYSEDLYKK
+741 NYSDELYKK

-755 DEFNRIGIGEVVNQ
+755 DEFNRSGIGEVVSQ
-769 DDRTSDE
+769 VEEKSVE
-776 ALRKA
+776 ALLKA
-781 DAYYGDPSYIC
+781 NAYYGDPSYIC
-792 KDFIMLKKPVMLMNV
+792 KDFILMKKPVMLQNV

>member
-1 MIKIDDSYLENEIRD
+1 
-16 GFYIPSMTKRTWA
+16 

-42 SKHNITYF
+42 QKHNITYF

-97 VMSFHNND
+97 IMSFHNND

-170 ISLSEHSE
+170 ISLSEQSE

-187 LYDEA
+187 LYDKA
-192 EKLLQLENEH
+192 EKLLQLENEN

-223 SDFMNAVRVPF
+223 SDFEKAVRVPF

-271 IGQKKALKEN
+271 IGQKKALKED

-286 TYKFTK
+286 TYKFSE
-292 SDLLNSEKDYSAS
+292 SDLLSNEKDYSAS
-305 LKVIAVD
+305 LKVIAAE
-312 MKEYLSD
+312 MKEYLVD
-319 SVDIIREI
+319 SVEIIHEI
-327 LLNKCGDLS
+327 LLNKDSGLS

-357 TESVKGDNCRTV
+357 TESIKGEDCNTV

-379 YEAAKC
+379 YKVAKYVQKFDEGISYEA
-385 VQEPYEKIN
+385 
-394 YKGTTG
+394 
-400 NECSEIIKEADGSAS
+400 SAE
-415 VNDIGINK
+415 
-423 ANYNKYD
+423 NKYAECD
-430 YLDNDGNA
+430 EEVKDT
-438 DRILNELEDKFA
+438 FA
-450 SIIEAIDSEIVNR
+450 SISEAIDSEIVNR

-479 RAIYKMEKST
+479 RMAYEMEAAT

-500 YYYKEYDGSFKDELH
+500 YYYKEYDGSFKDEMH
-515 IETEEFMNAG
+515 IDTEEFIKAN
-525 IAVTDYNQFDLSLL
+525 IPVTDYSRFDLSLL
-539 CPERIYINSP
+539 CPEKIYINSA

-593 WFNMQYYCTV
+593 WYNMQYYCTV

-611 VYVQSENTRKMYID
+611 VYVQSENTRKVYID
-625 KLNEWVGDDEYSEIW
+625 KLNEWVGDEKYTDIW
-640 EQKLIVYDENYFLYK
+640 EQKIDVYNESCEEHSEDELRDAGSK
-655 KEETISDTDTVSY
+655 KT
-668 EYNISKS
+668 
-675 EEFSEGKP
+675 
-683 REAQNKKSIVWFVS
+683 IVWFVS

-704 GDKYIEK
+704 GDRYIEK
-711 AYRNIDVFASS
+711 AYRNLDVFALS
-722 KDKIKV
+722 KDKLKV
-728 MLTSEPFIDEMIK
+728 LLISEPFLDEMIK
-741 AYSEDLYKK
+741 TYSDELYKK

-755 DEFNRIGIGEVVNQ
+755 DEFNRSGIGEVVSQ
-769 DDRTSDE
+769 VEEKSVE
-776 ALRKA
+776 ALLKA
-781 DAYYGDPSYIC
+781 NAYYGDPSYIC
-792 KDFIMLKKPVMLMNV
+792 KDFIVMKKPVMLQNV

>member
-1 MIKIDDSYLENEIRD
+1 MIKIDDSYLEDEIRD

-72 DICMH
+72 DICRH

-114 VPNDHMCFTPEYLKS
+114 VPNDHMCFTPEYLKT

-170 ISLSEHSE
+170 ISLSEQSE
-178 PDKLNKMRA
+178 PDKYNKMRV

-202 DTKRVVQ
+202 DTERVVQ

-223 SDFMNAVRVPF
+223 SDFINAVRVPF

-271 IGQKKALKEN
+271 IGQKKALKED

-286 TYKFTK
+286 TYKFSE
-292 SDLLNSEKDYSAS
+292 SDLLSNEKDYSAS
-305 LKVIAVD
+305 LKVIAAE
-312 MKEYLSD
+312 MKEYLAD
-319 SVDIIREI
+319 SVEIIHEI
-327 LLNKCGDLS
+327 LLNKDSGLS

-357 TESVKGDNCRTV
+357 TESIKGEDCNTV

-379 YEAAKC
+379 YKVAKY
-385 VQEPYEKIN
+385 VQKFDGSIN
-394 YKGTTG
+394 YEESAESKYA
-400 NECSEIIKEADGSAS
+400 ECDEEVKDT
-415 VNDIGINK
+415 
-423 ANYNKYD
+423 
-430 YLDNDGNA
+430 
-438 DRILNELEDKFA
+438 FA
-450 SIIEAIDSEIVNR
+450 SISEAIDSEIVNR

-479 RAIYKMEKST
+479 RMAYEMETAT

-500 YYYKEYDGSFKDELH
+500 YYYKEYDGSFKDEMH
-515 IETEEFMNAG
+515 IDTEEFIKAN
-525 IAVTDYNQFDLSLL
+525 IPVTDYSRFDLSLL
-539 CPERIYINSP
+539 CPEKIYINSA

-563 YARNVKKYTEKLIYI
+563 YARIVKKYTEKLIYI

-593 WFNMQYYCTV
+593 WYNMQYYCTV

-611 VYVQSENTRKMYID
+611 VYVQSENTRKAYID
-625 KLNEWVGDDEYSEIW
+625 KLNEWTGDEKYTDIW
-640 EQKLIVYDENYFLYK
+640 EQKIDVYNESCEEDSEDELRDAGSK
-655 KEETISDTDTVSY
+655 KT
-668 EYNISKS
+668 
-675 EEFSEGKP
+675 
-683 REAQNKKSIVWFVS
+683 IVWFVS

-711 AYRNIDVFASS
+711 AYRNLDVFALS
-722 KDKIKV
+722 KDKLKV
-728 MLTSEPFIDEMIK
+728 LLNSEPFLDEMIK
-741 AYSEDLYKK
+741 NYSDELYKK

-755 DEFNRIGIGEVVNQ
+755 DEFNRSGIGEVVSQ
-769 DDRTSDE
+769 VEDQSVE
-776 ALRKA
+776 ALLKA
-781 DAYYGDPSYIC
+781 NAYYGDPSYIC
-792 KDFIMLKKPVMLMNV
+792 KDFILMKKPVMLQNV

>member
-1 MIKIDDSYLENEIRD
+1 MIKIDDSYLEDEIRD

-77 RNELNK
+77 RNEFNK

-170 ISLSEHSE
+170 ISLSEQSE

-187 LYDEA
+187 IYDEA

-202 DTKRVVQ
+202 DTERVVQ

-223 SDFMNAVRVPF
+223 SDFINAVRVPF

-271 IGQKKALKEN
+271 IGQKKALKED

-286 TYKFTK
+286 TYKFSE
-292 SDLLNSEKDYSAS
+292 SDLLSNEKDYSAS
-305 LKVIAVD
+305 LKVIAAE
-312 MKEYLSD
+312 MKEYLAD
-319 SVDIIREI
+319 SVEIIHEI
-327 LLNKCGDLS
+327 LLNKDSGLS

-357 TESVKGDNCRTV
+357 TESIKGEDCNTV
-369 KLLEQYLEVI
+369 KFLEQYLEVI
-379 YEAAKC
+379 YKVAKYVQKFDEGISYEA
-385 VQEPYEKIN
+385 
-394 YKGTTG
+394 
-400 NECSEIIKEADGSAS
+400 SAE
-415 VNDIGINK
+415 
-423 ANYNKYD
+423 NKYAECD
-430 YLDNDGNA
+430 EEVKD
-438 DRILNELEDKFA
+438 IFA
-450 SIIEAIDSEIVNR
+450 SISDAIDSEIANR

-468 LPVKAKHFSSM
+468 LPVKAKHFGSM
-479 RAIYKMEKST
+479 RMAYEMEAAT

-500 YYYKEYDGSFKDELH
+500 YYYKEYDGSFKDEMH
-515 IETEEFMNAG
+515 IDTEEFIKAN
-525 IAVTDYNQFDLSLL
+525 ISVTDYSRFDLSLL
-539 CPERIYINSP
+539 CPEKIYINSA

-593 WFNMQYYCTV
+593 WYNMQYYCTV

-611 VYVQSENTRKMYID
+611 VYVQSENTRKMYIA
-625 KLNEWVGDDEYSEIW
+625 KLNEWVGDEKYTDIW
-640 EQKLIVYDENYFLYK
+640 EQKIDVYDESCEEHSENELRDAGSK
-655 KEETISDTDTVSY
+655 KT
-668 EYNISKS
+668 
-675 EEFSEGKP
+675 
-683 REAQNKKSIVWFVS
+683 IVWFVS

-704 GDKYIEK
+704 GDRYIEK
-711 AYRNIDVFASS
+711 AYRNLDVFALS
-722 KDKIKV
+722 KDKLKV
-728 MLTSEPFIDEMIK
+728 LLISEPFLDEMIK
-741 AYSEDLYKK
+741 TYSDELYKK

-755 DEFNRIGIGEVVNQ
+755 DEFNRSGIGEVVSQ
-769 DDRTSDE
+769 VEAQSVE
-776 ALRKA
+776 ALLKA
-781 DAYYGDPSYIC
+781 NAYYGDPSYIC
-792 KDFIMLKKPVMLMNV
+792 KDFILMKKPVMLQNV

>member
-1 MIKIDDSYLENEIRD
+1 MIKIDDSYLEDEIRD

-170 ISLSEHSE
+170 ISLSEQSE
-178 PDKLNKMRA
+178 PDNFNKMRV

-202 DTKRVVQ
+202 DTERVVQ

-223 SDFMNAVRVPF
+223 SDFINAVRVPF

-244 FNKILSSKYGNF
+244 FNKILSSKYCNF

-271 IGQKKALKEN
+271 IGQKKALKED

-286 TYKFTK
+286 IYKFSE
-292 SDLLNSEKDYSAS
+292 SDLLSNEKDYSAS
-305 LKVIAVD
+305 LKVIAAE
-312 MKEYLSD
+312 MKEYLAD
-319 SVDIIREI
+319 SVEIIHEI
-327 LLNKCGDLS
+327 LLNKDSGLS

-357 TESVKGDNCRTV
+357 TESIKGEDCNTV

-379 YEAAKC
+379 YKVAKY
-385 VQEPYEKIN
+385 VQKFDE
-394 YKGTTG
+394 
-400 NECSEIIKEADGSAS
+400 
-415 VNDIGINK
+415 
-423 ANYNKYD
+423 NKYAECD
-430 YLDNDGNA
+430 
-438 DRILNELEDKFA
+438 EEVKDKFA
-450 SIIEAIDSEIVNR
+450 SISEAIDSEIVNR

-468 LPVKAKHFSSM
+468 LPIKAKHFSSM
-479 RAIYKMEKST
+479 RMAYEMETAT

-500 YYYKEYDGSFKDELH
+500 YYYKEYDGSFKDEMH
-515 IETEEFMNAG
+515 IDTEEFIKAN
-525 IAVTDYNQFDLSLL
+525 IPVTDYSRFDLSLL
-539 CPERIYINSP
+539 CPEKIYINSA

-593 WFNMQYYCTV
+593 WYNMQYYCTV

-611 VYVQSENTRKMYID
+611 VYVQSENTRKVYID
-625 KLNEWVGDDEYSEIW
+625 KLNEWVGDEKYTDIW
-640 EQKLIVYDENYFLYK
+640 GQKIDVYDDGFEEHSEDELRDAGSK
-655 KEETISDTDTVSY
+655 KT
-668 EYNISKS
+668 
-675 EEFSEGKP
+675 
-683 REAQNKKSIVWFVS
+683 IVWFVS

-704 GDKYIEK
+704 GDRYIEK
-711 AYRNIDVFASS
+711 AYRNLDVFALT
-722 KDKIKV
+722 KDKLKV
-728 MLTSEPFIDEMIK
+728 LLNSEPFLDEMIK
-741 AYSEDLYKK
+741 TYSDELYKK

-755 DEFNRIGIGEVVNQ
+755 DEFNRSGIGEVVSQ
-769 DDRTSDE
+769 GEEKSVE
-776 ALRKA
+776 ALLKA
-781 DAYYGDPSYIC
+781 NAYYGDPSYIC
-792 KDFIMLKKPVMLMNV
+792 KDFILMKKPVMLQNV

>member
-1 MIKIDDSYLENEIRD
+1 MIKIDDSYLEDEIRD

-170 ISLSEHSE
+170 ISLSEQSE

-223 SDFMNAVRVPF
+223 SDFINAVRVPF

-256 MNIVFGGGGHNYPYY
+256 INIVFGGGGHNYPYY
-271 IGQKKALKEN
+271 IGQKKALKED

-286 TYKFTK
+286 TYKFSE
-292 SDLLNSEKDYSAS
+292 SDLLSNEKDYSAS
-305 LKVIAVD
+305 LKVIAAE
-312 MKEYLSD
+312 MKEYLAD
-319 SVDIIREI
+319 SVEIIHEI
-327 LLNKCGDLS
+327 LLNKDSGLS

-357 TESVKGDNCRTV
+357 TESIKGEDCNTV

-379 YEAAKC
+379 YKVAKYVQKFDEGISYEASAESK
-385 VQEPYEKIN
+385 YA
-394 YKGTTG
+394 
-400 NECSEIIKEADGSAS
+400 ECDEEVKDT
-415 VNDIGINK
+415 
-423 ANYNKYD
+423 
-430 YLDNDGNA
+430 
-438 DRILNELEDKFA
+438 FA
-450 SIIEAIDSEIVNR
+450 SISDAIDSEIVNR

-479 RAIYKMEKST
+479 RMAYEMETAT

-500 YYYKEYDGSFKDELH
+500 YYYKEYDGSFKDEMH
-515 IETEEFMNAG
+515 IDTEEFIKAN
-525 IAVTDYNQFDLSLL
+525 IPVTDYSRFDLSLL
-539 CPERIYINSP
+539 CPEKIYINSA

-593 WFNMQYYCTV
+593 WYNMQYYCTV

-611 VYVQSENTRKMYID
+611 VYVQSENTRKMYIA
-625 KLNEWVGDDEYSEIW
+625 KLNEWAGNEQYTEIW
-640 EQKLIVYDENYFLYK
+640 EQKIDVYNESCEKHSEDELRDAGSK
-655 KEETISDTDTVSY
+655 KT
-668 EYNISKS
+668 
-675 EEFSEGKP
+675 
-683 REAQNKKSIVWFVS
+683 IVWFVS

-711 AYRNIDVFASS
+711 AYRNLDVFALS
-722 KDKIKV
+722 KDKLKV
-728 MLTSEPFIDEMIK
+728 LLNSEPFLDEMIK
-741 AYSEDLYKK
+741 NYSDELYKK

-755 DEFNRIGIGEVVNQ
+755 DEFNRSGIGEVVSQ
-769 DDRTSDE
+769 VEEKSVDV
-776 ALRKA
+776 LLKA
-781 DAYYGDPSYIC
+781 TAYYGDPSYIC
-792 KDFIMLKKPVMLMNV
+792 KDFILMKKPVMLQNV

>member
-1 MIKIDDSYLENEIRD
+1 MIKIDDSYLEDEIRD

-170 ISLSEHSE
+170 ISLSEQTESV
-178 PDKLNKMRA
+178 KFNKMRA

-202 DTKRVVQ
+202 DTERVVQ

-223 SDFMNAVRVPF
+223 SDFINAVRVPF

-271 IGQKKALKEN
+271 IGQKKALKED

-286 TYKFTK
+286 TYKFSE
-292 SDLLNSEKDYSAS
+292 SDLLSNEKDYSAS
-305 LKVIAVD
+305 LKVIAAE
-312 MKEYLSD
+312 MKEYLAD
-319 SVDIIREI
+319 SVEIIHEI
-327 LLNKCGDLS
+327 LLNKDSGLS

-357 TESVKGDNCRTV
+357 TESIKGEDCNTV
-369 KLLEQYLEVI
+369 KFLEQYLEVI
-379 YEAAKC
+379 YKVAKY
-385 VQEPYEKIN
+385 VQKF
-394 YKGTTG
+394 
-400 NECSEIIKEADGSAS
+400 DG
-415 VNDIGINK
+415 
-423 ANYNKYD
+423 NKYAECD
-430 YLDNDGNA
+430 EGVKDT
-438 DRILNELEDKFA
+438 FA
-450 SIIEAIDSEIVNR
+450 SISEAIDSEIVNR

-468 LPVKAKHFSSM
+468 LPVKAKHFGSM
-479 RAIYKMEKST
+479 RMAYEMEAAT

-500 YYYKEYDGSFKDELH
+500 YYYKEYDGSFKDEMH
-515 IETEEFMNAG
+515 IDTEEFIKAN
-525 IAVTDYNQFDLSLL
+525 IPVTDYSRFDLSLL
-539 CPERIYINSP
+539 CPEKIYINSA

-593 WFNMQYYCTV
+593 WYNMQYYCTV

-611 VYVQSENTRKMYID
+611 VYVQSENTRKVYID
-625 KLNEWVGDDEYSEIW
+625 KLNEWVGDEKYTDIW
-640 EQKLIVYDENYFLYK
+640 EQKIDVYNESCEKHSDDELR
-655 KEETISDTDTVSY
+655 DAG
-668 EYNISKS
+668 S
-675 EEFSEGKP
+675 EKT
-683 REAQNKKSIVWFVS
+683 IVWFVS

-704 GDKYIEK
+704 GDRYIEK
-711 AYRNIDVFASS
+711 AYRNLDVFALS
-722 KDKIKV
+722 KDKLKV
-728 MLTSEPFIDEMIK
+728 LLISEPFLDEMIK
-741 AYSEDLYKK
+741 TYSNELYKK
-750 WTGFI
+750 WIGFI
-755 DEFNRIGIGEVVNQ
+755 DEFNRSGIGEVVSQ
-769 DDRTSDE
+769 FEDQSVE
-776 ALRKA
+776 ALLKA
-781 DAYYGDPSYIC
+781 NAYYGDPSYIC
-792 KDFIMLKKPVMLMNV
+792 KDFILMKKPVMLQNV

>member
-1 MIKIDDSYLENEIRD
+1 
-16 GFYIPSMTKRTWA
+16 

-170 ISLSEHSE
+170 ISLSEQSE

-223 SDFMNAVRVPF
+223 SDFINAVRVPF

-271 IGQKKALKEN
+271 IGQKKALKED

-286 TYKFTK
+286 TYKFSE
-292 SDLLNSEKDYSAS
+292 SDLLSNEKDYSAS
-305 LKVIAVD
+305 LKVIAAE
-312 MKEYLSD
+312 MKEYLAD
-319 SVDIIREI
+319 SVEIIHEI
-327 LLNKCGDLS
+327 LLNKDSGLS

-357 TESVKGDNCRTV
+357 TESIKGEDCNTV

-379 YEAAKC
+379 YKVAKY
-385 VQEPYEKIN
+385 VQKFDEGISYE
-394 YKGTTG
+394 
-400 NECSEIIKEADGSAS
+400 ESAE
-415 VNDIGINK
+415 
-423 ANYNKYD
+423 NKYAECD
-430 YLDNDGNA
+430 EEVKDT
-438 DRILNELEDKFA
+438 FA
-450 SIIEAIDSEIVNR
+450 SISDAIDSEIVNR

-479 RAIYKMEKST
+479 RMAYEMETAT

-500 YYYKEYDGSFKDELH
+500 YYYKEYDGSFKDEMH
-515 IETEEFMNAG
+515 IDTEEFIKAN
-525 IAVTDYNQFDLSLL
+525 IPVTDYSRFDLSLL
-539 CPERIYINSP
+539 CPEKIYINSA

-593 WFNMQYYCTV
+593 WYNMQYYCTV

-611 VYVQSENTRKMYID
+611 VYVQSENTRKAYID
-625 KLNEWVGDDEYSEIW
+625 KLNEWVGDEKYTDIW
-640 EQKLIVYDENYFLYK
+640 EQKIDVYNESCEKHSEDELRDAGSK
-655 KEETISDTDTVSY
+655 KT
-668 EYNISKS
+668 
-675 EEFSEGKP
+675 
-683 REAQNKKSIVWFVS
+683 IVWFVS

-704 GDKYIEK
+704 GDRYIEK
-711 AYRNIDVFASS
+711 AYRNLDVFALS
-722 KDKIKV
+722 KDKLKV
-728 MLTSEPFIDEMIK
+728 LLISEPFLDEMIK
-741 AYSEDLYKK
+741 TYSDELYKK

-755 DEFNRIGIGEVVNQ
+755 DEFNRSGIGEVVSQ
-769 DDRTSDE
+769 VEDQSVE
-776 ALRKA
+776 ALLKA
-781 DAYYGDPSYIC
+781 HAYYGDPSSIC
-792 KDFIMLKKPVMLMNV
+792 KDFILMKKPVMLQNV

>member
-1 MIKIDDSYLENEIRD
+1 MIKIDDSYLEDEIRD

-170 ISLSEHSE
+170 ISLSEQSE

-202 DTKRVVQ
+202 DTERVVQ

-223 SDFMNAVRVPF
+223 SDFINAVRVPF

-271 IGQKKALKEN
+271 IGQKKALKED

-286 TYKFTK
+286 TYKFSE
-292 SDLLNSEKDYSAS
+292 SDLLSNEKDYSAS
-305 LKVIAVD
+305 LKVIAAE
-312 MKEYLSD
+312 MKEYLAD
-319 SVDIIREI
+319 SVEIIHEI
-327 LLNKCGDLS
+327 LLNKDSGLS

-357 TESVKGDNCRTV
+357 TESIKGEDCNTV

-379 YEAAKC
+379 YKVAKYVQKFDEGISYEA
-385 VQEPYEKIN
+385 
-394 YKGTTG
+394 
-400 NECSEIIKEADGSAS
+400 SAE
-415 VNDIGINK
+415 
-423 ANYNKYD
+423 NKYAECD
-430 YLDNDGNA
+430 EEVKDT
-438 DRILNELEDKFA
+438 FA
-450 SIIEAIDSEIVNR
+450 SISEAIDSEIVNR

-479 RAIYKMEKST
+479 RMAYEMEAAT

-500 YYYKEYDGSFKDELH
+500 YYYKEYDGSFKDEMH
-515 IETEEFMNAG
+515 IDTEEFIKAN
-525 IAVTDYNQFDLSLL
+525 IPVTDYSRFDLSLL
-539 CPERIYINSP
+539 CPEKIYINSA

-593 WFNMQYYCTV
+593 WYNMQYYCTV

-611 VYVQSENTRKMYID
+611 VYVQSENTRKAYID
-625 KLNEWVGDDEYSEIW
+625 KLNEWVGDEKYTEIW
-640 EQKLIVYDENYFLYK
+640 EQKIDVYDEGFEEHSEDELRDAGSK
-655 KEETISDTDTVSY
+655 KT
-668 EYNISKS
+668 
-675 EEFSEGKP
+675 
-683 REAQNKKSIVWFVS
+683 IVWFVS

-704 GDKYIEK
+704 GDRYIEK
-711 AYRNIDVFASS
+711 AYRNLDVFALS
-722 KDKIKV
+722 KDKLKV
-728 MLTSEPFIDEMIK
+728 LLISEPFLDEMIK
-741 AYSEDLYKK
+741 TYSDELYKK

-755 DEFNRIGIGEVVNQ
+755 DEFNRSGIGEVVSQ
-769 DDRTSDE
+769 VEDQSVE
-776 ALRKA
+776 ALLKA
-781 DAYYGDPSYIC
+781 NAYYGDPSYIC
-792 KDFIMLKKPVMLMNV
+792 KDFILMKKPVMLQNV

>member
-1 MIKIDDSYLENEIRD
+1 
-16 GFYIPSMTKRTWA
+16 

-170 ISLSEHSE
+170 ISLSEQSE

-223 SDFMNAVRVPF
+223 SDFINAVRVPF

-271 IGQKKALKEN
+271 IGQKKALKED

-286 TYKFTK
+286 TYKFSE
-292 SDLLNSEKDYSAS
+292 SDLLNNEKDYSAS
-305 LKVIAVD
+305 LKVIAAE
-312 MKEYLSD
+312 MKEYLAD
-319 SVDIIREI
+319 SVEIIHEI
-327 LLNKCGDLS
+327 LLNKDSGLS

-357 TESVKGDNCRTV
+357 TESIKGEDCKTV

-379 YEAAKC
+379 YKVAKYVQKFDEGISYEASAESK
-385 VQEPYEKIN
+385 YA
-394 YKGTTG
+394 
-400 NECSEIIKEADGSAS
+400 ECDEGVKDT
-415 VNDIGINK
+415 
-423 ANYNKYD
+423 
-430 YLDNDGNA
+430 
-438 DRILNELEDKFA
+438 FA
-450 SIIEAIDSEIVNR
+450 SISEAIDSEIVNR

-479 RAIYKMEKST
+479 RMAYEMEAAT

-500 YYYKEYDGSFKDELH
+500 YYYKEYDGSFKDEMH
-515 IETEEFMNAG
+515 IDTEEFIKAN
-525 IAVTDYNQFDLSLL
+525 ISVTDYSRFDLSLL
-539 CPERIYINSP
+539 CPEKIYINSA

-563 YARNVKKYTEKLIYI
+563 YARIVKKYTEKLIYI

-593 WFNMQYYCTV
+593 WYNMQYYCTV

-655 KEETISDTDTVSY
+655 KEETISDINTLSY
-668 EYNISKS
+668 EYNIGKC
-675 EEFSEGKP
+675 EGFSEDEH
-683 REAQNKKSIVWFVS
+683 REAKNKKSIVWFVS

-704 GDKYIEK
+704 GDRYIEK
-711 AYRNIDVFASS
+711 AYRNLDVFALS
-722 KDKIKV
+722 KNKLKV
-728 MLTSEPFIDEMIK
+728 LLISEPFLDEMIK
-741 AYSEDLYKK
+741 TYSDELYKK

-755 DEFNRIGIGEVVNQ
+755 DEFNRSGIGEVVSQ
-769 DDRTSDE
+769 VEEKSVET
-776 ALRKA
+776 LLKA
-781 DAYYGDPSYIC
+781 NAYYGDPSYIC
-792 KDFIMLKKPVMLMNV
+792 KDFILMKKPVMLQNV

>member
-1 MIKIDDSYLENEIRD
+1 
-16 GFYIPSMTKRTWA
+16 

-149 DDSIEQSRNEQ
+149 DDSKEQSRNEQ

-170 ISLSEHSE
+170 ISLSEQSE
-178 PDKLNKMRA
+178 PDKFNKMRTI
-187 LYDEA
+187 YDEA
-192 EKLLQLENEH
+192 EKLLQLENEN
-202 DTKRVVQ
+202 DTERVVQ

-271 IGQKKALKEN
+271 IGQKKALKED

-286 TYKFTK
+286 TYKFSE
-292 SDLLNSEKDYSAS
+292 SDLLNNEKDYSAS
-305 LKVIAVD
+305 LKVIAAE
-312 MKEYLSD
+312 MKEYLAD
-319 SVDIIREI
+319 SVEIIHEI
-327 LLNKCGDLS
+327 LLNKDSGLS

-379 YEAAKC
+379 YKVAKYVQKFDEGISYEASAKSK
-385 VQEPYEKIN
+385 YA
-394 YKGTTG
+394 
-400 NECSEIIKEADGSAS
+400 ECDEEVKDT
-415 VNDIGINK
+415 
-423 ANYNKYD
+423 
-430 YLDNDGNA
+430 
-438 DRILNELEDKFA
+438 FA
-450 SIIEAIDSEIVNR
+450 SISEAIDSEIVNR

-468 LPVKAKHFSSM
+468 LPVKAKHFGSM
-479 RAIYKMEKST
+479 RMAYEMEAAT

-500 YYYKEYDGSFKDELH
+500 SYYKEYDGSFKDGMN
-515 IETEEFMNAG
+515 IDTEEFIKAN
-525 IAVTDYNQFDLSLL
+525 IPVTDYSRFDLSLL
-539 CPERIYINSP
+539 CPEKIYINSA

-563 YARNVKKYTEKLIYI
+563 YARIVKKYTEKLIYI

-593 WFNMQYYCTV
+593 WYNMQYYCTV

-611 VYVQSENTRKMYID
+611 VYVQSENTRKAYID
-625 KLNEWVGDDEYSEIW
+625 KLNEWVGDEKYTDIW
-640 EQKLIVYDENYFLYK
+640 EQKIDVYNESCEEHSEDELRDEGSK
-655 KEETISDTDTVSY
+655 KT
-668 EYNISKS
+668 
-675 EEFSEGKP
+675 
-683 REAQNKKSIVWFVS
+683 IVWFVS

-711 AYRNIDVFASS
+711 AYRNLDVFALS
-722 KDKIKV
+722 KDKLKV
-728 MLTSEPFIDEMIK
+728 LLNSEPFLDEMIK
-741 AYSEDLYKK
+741 NYSDELYKK

-755 DEFNRIGIGEVVNQ
+755 DEFMRSGIGEVVSQ
-769 DDRTSDE
+769 VEDQSVE
-776 ALRKA
+776 ALLKA
-781 DAYYGDPSYIC
+781 NAYYGDPSYIC
-792 KDFIMLKKPVMLMNV
+792 KDFILMKKPVMLQNV

>member
-1 MIKIDDSYLENEIRD
+1 
-16 GFYIPSMTKRTWA
+16 

-170 ISLSEHSE
+170 ISLSEQSE

-223 SDFMNAVRVPF
+223 SDFINAVRVPF

-271 IGQKKALKEN
+271 IGQKKALKED

-286 TYKFTK
+286 TYKFSE
-292 SDLLNSEKDYSAS
+292 SDLLSNEKDYSAS
-305 LKVIAVD
+305 LKVIAAE
-312 MKEYLSD
+312 MKEYLAD
-319 SVDIIREI
+319 SVEIIHEI
-327 LLNKCGDLS
+327 LLNKDSGLS

-357 TESVKGDNCRTV
+357 TESIKGEDCNTV

-379 YEAAKC
+379 YKVAKYVQKFDEGISYEASAESK
-385 VQEPYEKIN
+385 YA
-394 YKGTTG
+394 
-400 NECSEIIKEADGSAS
+400 ECDEGVKDT
-415 VNDIGINK
+415 
-423 ANYNKYD
+423 
-430 YLDNDGNA
+430 
-438 DRILNELEDKFA
+438 FA
-450 SIIEAIDSEIVNR
+450 SISEAIDSEIVNR

-468 LPVKAKHFSSM
+468 LPVKAKHFGSM
-479 RAIYKMEKST
+479 RMAYEMEAAT

-500 YYYKEYDGSFKDELH
+500 YYYKEYDGSFKDEMH
-515 IETEEFMNAG
+515 IDTEEFIKAN
-525 IAVTDYNQFDLSLL
+525 IPVTDYSRFDLSLL
-539 CPERIYINSP
+539 CPEKIYINSA

-593 WFNMQYYCTV
+593 WYNMQYYCTV

-611 VYVQSENTRKMYID
+611 VYVQSENTRKAYID
-625 KLNEWVGDDEYSEIW
+625 KLNEWAGDEQYTDIW
-640 EQKLIVYDENYFLYK
+640 EQKIDVYNESCEEHSEDELRDAGSK
-655 KEETISDTDTVSY
+655 KT
-668 EYNISKS
+668 
-675 EEFSEGKP
+675 
-683 REAQNKKSIVWFVS
+683 IVWFVS

-704 GDKYIEK
+704 GDRYIEK
-711 AYRNIDVFASS
+711 AYRNLDVFALS
-722 KDKIKV
+722 KDKLKV
-728 MLTSEPFIDEMIK
+728 LLISEPFLDEMIK
-741 AYSEDLYKK
+741 TYSDELYKK

-755 DEFNRIGIGEVVNQ
+755 DEFNRSGIGEVVSQ
-769 DDRTSDE
+769 VEEKSVE
-776 ALRKA
+776 ALLKA
-781 DAYYGDPSYIC
+781 NAYYGDPSYIC
-792 KDFIMLKKPVMLMNV
+792 KDFILMKKPVMLQNV

>member
-1 MIKIDDSYLENEIRD
+1 MIKIDDSYLEDEIRD

-170 ISLSEHSE
+170 ISLSEQSE

-192 EKLLQLENEH
+192 EKLLQLENEN

-223 SDFMNAVRVPF
+223 SDFINAVRVPF

-271 IGQKKALKEN
+271 IGQKKALKED

-286 TYKFTK
+286 TYKFSE
-292 SDLLNSEKDYSAS
+292 SDLLSNEKDYSAS
-305 LKVIAVD
+305 LKVIAAE
-312 MKEYLSD
+312 MKEYLAD
-319 SVDIIREI
+319 SVEIIHEI
-327 LLNKCGDLS
+327 LLNKDSGLS

-357 TESVKGDNCRTV
+357 TESIKGEDCNTV

-379 YEAAKC
+379 YKVAKYVQKFDEGISYEASAESK
-385 VQEPYEKIN
+385 YA
-394 YKGTTG
+394 
-400 NECSEIIKEADGSAS
+400 ECDEGVKDT
-415 VNDIGINK
+415 
-423 ANYNKYD
+423 
-430 YLDNDGNA
+430 
-438 DRILNELEDKFA
+438 FA
-450 SIIEAIDSEIVNR
+450 SISEAIDSEIVNR

-479 RAIYKMEKST
+479 RMAYEMEAAT

-500 YYYKEYDGSFKDELH
+500 YYYKEYDGSFKDEMH
-515 IETEEFMNAG
+515 IDTEEFIKAN
-525 IAVTDYNQFDLSLL
+525 IPVTDYSRFDLSLL
-539 CPERIYINSP
+539 CPEKIYINSA

-593 WFNMQYYCTV
+593 WYNMQYYCTV

-611 VYVQSENTRKMYID
+611 VYVQSENTRKVYID
-625 KLNEWVGDDEYSEIW
+625 KLNEWAGDEKYTDIW
-640 EQKLIVYDENYFLYK
+640 EQKIDVYDESC
-655 KEETISDTDTVSY
+655 EEH
-668 EYNISKS
+668 S
-675 EEFSEGKP
+675 EDELRDAGSIKT
-683 REAQNKKSIVWFVS
+683 IVWFVS

-711 AYRNIDVFASS
+711 AYRNLDVFALS
-722 KDKIKV
+722 KDKLKV
-728 MLTSEPFIDEMIK
+728 LLISEPFLDEMIK
-741 AYSEDLYKK
+741 NHSDELYKK

-755 DEFNRIGIGEVVNQ
+755 DEFNRSGIGEVVSQ
-769 DDRTSDE
+769 VEEKSVE
-776 ALRKA
+776 ALLKA
-781 DAYYGDPSYIC
+781 NAYYGDPSSIC
-792 KDFIMLKKPVMLMNV
+792 KDFILMKKPVMLQNV

>member
-1 MIKIDDSYLENEIRD
+1 
-16 GFYIPSMTKRTWA
+16 

-97 VMSFHNND
+97 IMSFHNND

-170 ISLSEHSE
+170 ISLSEQSE
-178 PDKLNKMRA
+178 PDKLNKMRV

-192 EKLLQLENEH
+192 EKLLQLENEN

-223 SDFMNAVRVPF
+223 SDFINAVRVPF

-271 IGQKKALKEN
+271 IGQKKALKED

-286 TYKFTK
+286 TYKFSE
-292 SDLLNSEKDYSAS
+292 SDLLSNEKDYSAS
-305 LKVIAVD
+305 LKVIAAE
-312 MKEYLSD
+312 MKEYLAD
-319 SVDIIREI
+319 SVEIIHEI
-327 LLNKCGDLS
+327 LLNKDSGLS

-357 TESVKGDNCRTV
+357 TESIKGEDCNTV

-379 YEAAKC
+379 YKVAKYVQKFDEGISYEASAESK
-385 VQEPYEKIN
+385 YA
-394 YKGTTG
+394 
-400 NECSEIIKEADGSAS
+400 ECDEGVKDT
-415 VNDIGINK
+415 
-423 ANYNKYD
+423 
-430 YLDNDGNA
+430 
-438 DRILNELEDKFA
+438 FA
-450 SIIEAIDSEIVNR
+450 SISEAIDSEIVNR

-479 RAIYKMEKST
+479 RMAYEMEAAT

-500 YYYKEYDGSFKDELH
+500 YYYKEYDGSFKDEMH
-515 IETEEFMNAG
+515 IDTEEFIKAN
-525 IAVTDYNQFDLSLL
+525 IPVTDYSRFDLSLL
-539 CPERIYINSP
+539 CPEKIYINSA

-563 YARNVKKYTEKLIYI
+563 YARSVKKYTAELIYI

-593 WFNMQYYCTV
+593 WYNMQYYCTV

-611 VYVQSENTRKMYID
+611 VYVQSENTRKAYID
-625 KLNEWVGDDEYSEIW
+625 KLNEWAGDDEYSEIW

-655 KEETISDTDTVSY
+655 KEETISDTDIVNY
-668 EYNISKS
+668 EYNISKC

-683 REAQNKKSIVWFVS
+683 REAQNIKSIVWFVS

-711 AYRNIDVFASS
+711 AYRNLDVFVLS
-722 KDKIKV
+722 KDKLKV
-728 MLTSEPFIDEMIK
+728 LLISEPFLDEMIK
-741 AYSEDLYKK
+741 TYSDELYKK

-755 DEFNRIGIGEVVNQ
+755 DEFNKSGVGEVVSQ
-769 DDRTSDE
+769 VEDQSVE
-776 ALRKA
+776 ALLKA
-781 DAYYGDPSYIC
+781 NAYYGDPSYIC
-792 KDFIMLKKPVMLMNV
+792 KDFILMKKPVMLQNV

>member
-1 MIKIDDSYLENEIRD
+1 MIKIDDSYLEDEIRD

-170 ISLSEHSE
+170 ISLSEQSE

-202 DTKRVVQ
+202 DTERVVQ

-223 SDFMNAVRVPF
+223 SDFINAVRVPF

-271 IGQKKALKEN
+271 IGQKKALKED

-286 TYKFTK
+286 TYKFSE
-292 SDLLNSEKDYSAS
+292 SDLLSNEKDYSAS
-305 LKVIAVD
+305 LKVIAAEI
-312 MKEYLSD
+312 KEYLAD
-319 SVDIIREI
+319 SVEIIHEI
-327 LLNKCGDLS
+327 LLNKDSGLS

-357 TESVKGDNCRTV
+357 TESIKGEDCNTV

-379 YEAAKC
+379 YKVAKY
-385 VQEPYEKIN
+385 VQKFDEGISYE
-394 YKGTTG
+394 
-400 NECSEIIKEADGSAS
+400 ESAE
-415 VNDIGINK
+415 
-423 ANYNKYD
+423 NKYAECD
-430 YLDNDGNA
+430 EGVKDT
-438 DRILNELEDKFA
+438 FA
-450 SIIEAIDSEIVNR
+450 SISEAIDSEIVNR

-479 RAIYKMEKST
+479 RIAYEMEAAT

-500 YYYKEYDGSFKDELH
+500 YYYKEYDGSFKDEMH
-515 IETEEFMNAG
+515 IDTEEFIKAN
-525 IAVTDYNQFDLSLL
+525 IPVTDYSRFDLSLL
-539 CPERIYINSP
+539 CPEKIYINSA

-563 YARNVKKYTEKLIYI
+563 YARIVKKYTEKLIYI

-593 WFNMQYYCTV
+593 WYNMQYYCTV

-611 VYVQSENTRKMYID
+611 VYVQSENTRKAYID
-625 KLNEWVGDDEYSEIW
+625 KLNEWVGDEKYTEIW
-640 EQKLIVYDENYFLYK
+640 EQKIDVYEESCEEHSEDELRDAGSK
-655 KEETISDTDTVSY
+655 KT
-668 EYNISKS
+668 
-675 EEFSEGKP
+675 
-683 REAQNKKSIVWFVS
+683 IVWFVS

-704 GDKYIEK
+704 GDRYIEK
-711 AYRNIDVFASS
+711 AYRNLDVFALS
-722 KDKIKV
+722 KDKLKV
-728 MLTSEPFIDEMIK
+728 LLISEPFLDEMIK
-741 AYSEDLYKK
+741 TYSDELYKK

-755 DEFNRIGIGEVVNQ
+755 DEFNRSGIGEVVSQ
-769 DDRTSDE
+769 VEEKSVE
-776 ALRKA
+776 ALLKA
-781 DAYYGDPSYIC
+781 NAYYGDPSYIC
-792 KDFIMLKKPVMLMNV
+792 KDFILMKKPVMLQNV

>member
-1 MIKIDDSYLENEIRD
+1 MIKIDDSYLEDEIRD

-170 ISLSEHSE
+170 ISLSEQSE

-202 DTKRVVQ
+202 DTERVVQ

-223 SDFMNAVRVPF
+223 SDFINAVRVPF

-271 IGQKKALKEN
+271 IGQKKALKED

-286 TYKFTK
+286 TYKFSE
-292 SDLLNSEKDYSAS
+292 SDLLSNEKDYSAS
-305 LKVIAVD
+305 LKVIAAE
-312 MKEYLSD
+312 MKEYLAD
-319 SVDIIREI
+319 SVEIIHEI
-327 LLNKCGDLS
+327 LLNKDSGLS

-357 TESVKGDNCRTV
+357 TESIKGEDCNTV

-379 YEAAKC
+379 YKVAKYVQKFDEGISYEA
-385 VQEPYEKIN
+385 
-394 YKGTTG
+394 
-400 NECSEIIKEADGSAS
+400 SAE
-415 VNDIGINK
+415 
-423 ANYNKYD
+423 NKYAECD
-430 YLDNDGNA
+430 EEVKDT
-438 DRILNELEDKFA
+438 FA
-450 SIIEAIDSEIVNR
+450 SISEAIDSEIVNR

-479 RAIYKMEKST
+479 RMAYEMEAAT

-500 YYYKEYDGSFKDELH
+500 YYYKEYDGSFKDEMH
-515 IETEEFMNAG
+515 IDTEEFIKAN
-525 IAVTDYNQFDLSLL
+525 IPVTDYSRFDLSLL
-539 CPERIYINSP
+539 CPEKIYINSA

-593 WFNMQYYCTV
+593 WYNMQYYCTV

-611 VYVQSENTRKMYID
+611 VYVQSENTRKVYID
-625 KLNEWVGDDEYSEIW
+625 KLNEWVGDEKYTEIW
-640 EQKLIVYDENYFLYK
+640 EQKIDVYDDGFEEHSEDELRDAGSK
-655 KEETISDTDTVSY
+655 KT
-668 EYNISKS
+668 
-675 EEFSEGKP
+675 
-683 REAQNKKSIVWFVS
+683 IVWFVS

-704 GDKYIEK
+704 GDRYIEK
-711 AYRNIDVFASS
+711 AYRNLDVFALS
-722 KDKIKV
+722 KDKLKV
-728 MLTSEPFIDEMIK
+728 LLISEPFLDEMIK
-741 AYSEDLYKK
+741 TYSDELYKK

-755 DEFNRIGIGEVVNQ
+755 DEFNRSGIGEVVSQ
-769 DDRTSDE
+769 VEDQSVE
-776 ALRKA
+776 ALLKA
-781 DAYYGDPSYIC
+781 NAYYGDPSYIC
-792 KDFIMLKKPVMLMNV
+792 KDFILMKKPVMLQNV

>member
-1 MIKIDDSYLENEIRD
+1 MIKIDDSYLEDEIRD

-77 RNELNK
+77 RNEFNK

-97 VMSFHNND
+97 IMSFHNND

-170 ISLSEHSE
+170 ISLSEQSE

-223 SDFMNAVRVPF
+223 SDFINAVRVPF

-271 IGQKKALKEN
+271 IGQKKALKED

-286 TYKFTK
+286 TYKFSE
-292 SDLLNSEKDYSAS
+292 SDLLSNEKDYSAS
-305 LKVIAVD
+305 LKVIAAE
-312 MKEYLSD
+312 MKEYLAD
-319 SVDIIREI
+319 SVEIIHEI
-327 LLNKCGDLS
+327 LLNKDSGLS

-357 TESVKGDNCRTV
+357 TESIKGEDCNTV

-379 YEAAKC
+379 YKVAKYVQKFDEGISYEASAESK
-385 VQEPYEKIN
+385 YA
-394 YKGTTG
+394 
-400 NECSEIIKEADGSAS
+400 ECDEEVKDT
-415 VNDIGINK
+415 
-423 ANYNKYD
+423 
-430 YLDNDGNA
+430 
-438 DRILNELEDKFA
+438 FA
-450 SIIEAIDSEIVNR
+450 SISDAIDSEIVNR

-479 RAIYKMEKST
+479 RMAYEMETAT

-500 YYYKEYDGSFKDELH
+500 YYYKEYDGSFKDEMH
-515 IETEEFMNAG
+515 IDTEEFIKAN
-525 IAVTDYNQFDLSLL
+525 IPVTDYSRFDLSLL
-539 CPERIYINSP
+539 CPEKIYINSA

-593 WFNMQYYCTV
+593 WYNMQYYCTV

-611 VYVQSENTRKMYID
+611 VYVQSENTRKAYID
-625 KLNEWVGDDEYSEIW
+625 KLNEWVGDEKYTDIW
-640 EQKLIVYDENYFLYK
+640 EQKIDVYDESCEKHSEDELRDAGSK
-655 KEETISDTDTVSY
+655 KT
-668 EYNISKS
+668 
-675 EEFSEGKP
+675 
-683 REAQNKKSIVWFVS
+683 IVWFVS

-711 AYRNIDVFASS
+711 AYRNLDVFALS
-722 KDKIKV
+722 KDKLKV
-728 MLTSEPFIDEMIK
+728 LLNSEPFLDEMIK
-741 AYSEDLYKK
+741 NYSDELYKK

-755 DEFNRIGIGEVVNQ
+755 DEFNRSGIGEVVSQ
-769 DDRTSDE
+769 VEEKSVDV
-776 ALRKA
+776 LLKA
-781 DAYYGDPSYIC
+781 TAYYGDPSYIC
-792 KDFIMLKKPVMLMNV
+792 KDFILMKKPVMLQNV

>member
-1 MIKIDDSYLENEIRD
+1 MIKIDDSYLEDEIRD

-42 SKHNITYF
+42 QKHNITYF

-170 ISLSEHSE
+170 ISLSEQSE

-223 SDFMNAVRVPF
+223 SDFINAVRVPF

-271 IGQKKALKEN
+271 IGQKKALKED

-286 TYKFTK
+286 IYKFSE
-292 SDLLNSEKDYSAS
+292 SDLLSNEKDYSAS
-305 LKVIAVD
+305 LKVIAAE
-312 MKEYLSD
+312 MKEYLAD
-319 SVDIIREI
+319 SVEIIHEI
-327 LLNKCGDLS
+327 LLNKDSGLS

-357 TESVKGDNCRTV
+357 TESIKGEDCNTV

-379 YEAAKC
+379 YKVAKYVQKFDEGISYEA
-385 VQEPYEKIN
+385 
-394 YKGTTG
+394 
-400 NECSEIIKEADGSAS
+400 SAE
-415 VNDIGINK
+415 
-423 ANYNKYD
+423 NKYAECD
-430 YLDNDGNA
+430 EEVKDT
-438 DRILNELEDKFA
+438 FA
-450 SIIEAIDSEIVNR
+450 SISESIDSEIVNR

-479 RAIYKMEKST
+479 RMAYEMEAAT

-500 YYYKEYDGSFKDELH
+500 YYYKEYDGSFKDEMH
-515 IETEEFMNAG
+515 IDTEEFIKAN
-525 IAVTDYNQFDLSLL
+525 IPVTDYSRFDLSLL
-539 CPERIYINSP
+539 CPEKIYINSA

-593 WFNMQYYCTV
+593 WYNMQYYCTV

-625 KLNEWVGDDEYSEIW
+625 KLNEWVGDEQYTEIW
-640 EQKLIVYDENYFLYK
+640 EQKIDVYDDGFEEHSEDELRDASSK
-655 KEETISDTDTVSY
+655 KT
-668 EYNISKS
+668 
-675 EEFSEGKP
+675 
-683 REAQNKKSIVWFVS
+683 IVWFVS

-704 GDKYIEK
+704 GDRYIEK
-711 AYRNIDVFASS
+711 AYRNLDVFALS
-722 KDKIKV
+722 KDKLKV
-728 MLTSEPFIDEMIK
+728 LLISEPFLGEMIK
-741 AYSEDLYKK
+741 TYSDELYKK

-755 DEFNRIGIGEVVNQ
+755 DEFNRLGIGEVVSQ
-769 DDRTSDE
+769 VEEKSVE
-776 ALRKA
+776 ALLKA
-781 DAYYGDPSYIC
+781 NAYYGDPSYIC
-792 KDFIMLKKPVMLMNV
+792 KDFILMKKPVMLQNV

>member
-1 MIKIDDSYLENEIRD
+1 
-16 GFYIPSMTKRTWA
+16 

-170 ISLSEHSE
+170 ISLSEQSE

-223 SDFMNAVRVPF
+223 SDFINAVRVPF

-271 IGQKKALKEN
+271 IGQKKALKED

-286 TYKFTK
+286 TYKFSE
-292 SDLLNSEKDYSAS
+292 SDLLSNEKDYSAS
-305 LKVIAVD
+305 LKVIAAE
-312 MKEYLSD
+312 MKEYLAD
-319 SVDIIREI
+319 SVEIIHEI
-327 LLNKCGDLS
+327 LLNKDSGLS

-357 TESVKGDNCRTV
+357 TESIKGEDCNTV

-379 YEAAKC
+379 YKVAKY
-385 VQEPYEKIN
+385 VQKFDE
-394 YKGTTG
+394 
-400 NECSEIIKEADGSAS
+400 
-415 VNDIGINK
+415 
-423 ANYNKYD
+423 NKYAECD
-430 YLDNDGNA
+430 
-438 DRILNELEDKFA
+438 EEVKDKFA
-450 SIIEAIDSEIVNR
+450 SISEAIDSEIVNR

-479 RAIYKMEKST
+479 RMAYEMEAAT

-500 YYYKEYDGSFKDELH
+500 YYYKEYDGSFKDEMH
-515 IETEEFMNAG
+515 IDTEEFIKAN
-525 IAVTDYNQFDLSLL
+525 IPVTDYSRFDLSLL
-539 CPERIYINSP
+539 CPEKIYINSA

-593 WFNMQYYCTV
+593 WYNMQYYCTV

-611 VYVQSENTRKMYID
+611 VYVQSENTRKAYID
-625 KLNEWVGDDEYSEIW
+625 KLNEWVGDEKYTDIW
-640 EQKLIVYDENYFLYK
+640 EQKIDVYSESCEEHSEDELRDAGSK
-655 KEETISDTDTVSY
+655 KT
-668 EYNISKS
+668 
-675 EEFSEGKP
+675 
-683 REAQNKKSIVWFVS
+683 IVWFVS

-704 GDKYIEK
+704 GDRYIEK
-711 AYRNIDVFASS
+711 AYRNLDVFALS
-722 KDKIKV
+722 KDKLKV
-728 MLTSEPFIDEMIK
+728 LLISEPFLDEMIK
-741 AYSEDLYKK
+741 TYSDELYKK
-750 WTGFI
+750 WTVFI
-755 DEFNRIGIGEVVNQ
+755 DEFNRSGIGEVVSQ
-769 DDRTSDE
+769 VEDQSVE
-776 ALRKA
+776 ALLKA
-781 DAYYGDPSYIC
+781 NAYYGDPSYIC
-792 KDFIMLKKPVMLMNV
+792 KDFILMKKPVMLQNV
-807 EV
+807 EM

>member
-1 MIKIDDSYLENEIRD
+1 
-16 GFYIPSMTKRTWA
+16 

-42 SKHNITYF
+42 QKHNITYF

-170 ISLSEHSE
+170 ISLSEQSE

-192 EKLLQLENEH
+192 EKLLQLENEN
-202 DTKRVVQ
+202 DTERVVQ

-223 SDFMNAVRVPF
+223 SDFINAVRVPF
-234 EMTSVPVPLC
+234 EITSVPVPLC

-271 IGQKKALKEN
+271 IGQKKALKED

-286 TYKFTK
+286 IYKFSE
-292 SDLLNSEKDYSAS
+292 SDLLNNEKDYSAS
-305 LKVIAVD
+305 LKVIAAE
-312 MKEYLSD
+312 MKEYLAD
-319 SVDIIREI
+319 SVEIIHEI
-327 LLNKCGDLS
+327 LLNKDSGLS

-357 TESVKGDNCRTV
+357 TESIKGEDCNTV

-379 YEAAKC
+379 YKVAKYVQKFNEGISYEASAESK
-385 VQEPYEKIN
+385 YA
-394 YKGTTG
+394 
-400 NECSEIIKEADGSAS
+400 ECDEGVKDT
-415 VNDIGINK
+415 
-423 ANYNKYD
+423 
-430 YLDNDGNA
+430 
-438 DRILNELEDKFA
+438 FA
-450 SIIEAIDSEIVNR
+450 SISEAIDSEIVNR

-479 RAIYKMEKST
+479 RMAYEMEAAT

-500 YYYKEYDGSFKDELH
+500 YYYKEYDGSFKDEMH
-515 IETEEFMNAG
+515 IDTEEFIKAN
-525 IAVTDYNQFDLSLL
+525 IPVTDYSRFDLSLL
-539 CPERIYINSP
+539 CPEKIYINSA

-563 YARNVKKYTEKLIYI
+563 YARIVKKYTEKLIYI

-593 WFNMQYYCTV
+593 WYNMQYYCTV

-611 VYVQSENTRKMYID
+611 VYVQSENTRKVYID
-625 KLNEWVGDDEYSEIW
+625 KLNEWVGDEKYTDIW
-640 EQKLIVYDENYFLYK
+640 EQKIDVYADGFEEHSEDELRDAGSK
-655 KEETISDTDTVSY
+655 KT
-668 EYNISKS
+668 
-675 EEFSEGKP
+675 
-683 REAQNKKSIVWFVS
+683 IVWFVS

-704 GDKYIEK
+704 GDRYIEK
-711 AYRNIDVFASS
+711 AYRNLDVFALS
-722 KDKIKV
+722 KDKLKV
-728 MLTSEPFIDEMIK
+728 LLISEPFLDEMIK
-741 AYSEDLYKK
+741 TYSDELYKK

-755 DEFNRIGIGEVVNQ
+755 DEFNRSGIGEVVSQ
-769 DDRTSDE
+769 VEDQSVDV
-776 ALRKA
+776 LLKA
-781 DAYYGDPSYIC
+781 TAYYGDPSYIC
-792 KDFIMLKKPVMLMNV
+792 KDFIVMKKPVMLQNV

>member
-1 MIKIDDSYLENEIRD
+1 MIKIDDSYLEDEIRD

-136 VAIDIFIIDNISD
+136 VAIDIFIIDNVSD

-170 ISLSEHSE
+170 ISLSEQSE

-192 EKLLQLENEH
+192 EKLLHLENEN

-223 SDFMNAVRVPF
+223 SDFINAVRVPF

-271 IGQKKALKEN
+271 IGQKKALKED

-286 TYKFTK
+286 TYKFSE
-292 SDLLNSEKDYSAS
+292 SDLLSNEKDYSAS
-305 LKVIAVD
+305 LKVIAAE
-312 MKEYLSD
+312 MQEYLAD
-319 SVDIIREI
+319 SVEIIHEI
-327 LLNKCGDLS
+327 LLNKDSGLS

-357 TESVKGDNCRTV
+357 TESIKGEDCNTV

-379 YEAAKC
+379 YKVAKY
-385 VQEPYEKIN
+385 VQKFDEGISYEESDESK
-394 YKGTTG
+394 YA
-400 NECSEIIKEADGSAS
+400 ECDEG
-415 VNDIGINK
+415 VK
-423 ANYNKYD
+423 AT
-430 YLDNDGNA
+430 
-438 DRILNELEDKFA
+438 FA
-450 SIIEAIDSEIVNR
+450 SISEAIDSEIVNR

-479 RAIYKMEKST
+479 RMAYEMEAAT

-500 YYYKEYDGSFKDELH
+500 YYYKEYDGSFKDEMH
-515 IETEEFMNAG
+515 IDTEEFIKAN
-525 IAVTDYNQFDLSLL
+525 IPVTDYSRFDLSLL
-539 CPERIYINSP
+539 CPEKIYINSA

-563 YARNVKKYTEKLIYI
+563 YARIVKKYTEKLIYI

-593 WFNMQYYCTV
+593 WYNMQYYCTV

-611 VYVQSENTRKMYID
+611 VYVQSENTRKVYID
-625 KLNEWVGDDEYSEIW
+625 KLNEWVGDEKYTDIW
-640 EQKLIVYDENYFLYK
+640 EQKIDVYNESCEKHSEDELRDAGSK
-655 KEETISDTDTVSY
+655 KT
-668 EYNISKS
+668 
-675 EEFSEGKP
+675 
-683 REAQNKKSIVWFVS
+683 IVWFVS

-711 AYRNIDVFASS
+711 AYRNLDVFALS
-722 KDKIKV
+722 KDKLKV
-728 MLTSEPFIDEMIK
+728 LLISEPFLDEMIK
-741 AYSEDLYKK
+741 TYSDELYKK

-755 DEFNRIGIGEVVNQ
+755 DEFNRSGIGEVVSQ
-769 DDRTSDE
+769 VEEKSVET
-776 ALRKA
+776 LLKA
-781 DAYYGDPSYIC
+781 NAYYGDPSYIC
-792 KDFIMLKKPVMLMNV
+792 KDFILMKKPVMLQNV

>member
-1 MIKIDDSYLENEIRD
+1 
-16 GFYIPSMTKRTWA
+16 

-77 RNELNK
+77 RNEFNK

-97 VMSFHNND
+97 IMSFHNND

-170 ISLSEHSE
+170 ISLSEQSE

-223 SDFMNAVRVPF
+223 SDFINAVRVPF

-271 IGQKKALKEN
+271 IGQKKALKED

-286 TYKFTK
+286 TYKFSE
-292 SDLLNSEKDYSAS
+292 SDLLSNEKDYSAS
-305 LKVIAVD
+305 LKVIAAEI
-312 MKEYLSD
+312 KEYLAD
-319 SVDIIREI
+319 SVEIIHEI
-327 LLNKCGDLS
+327 LLNKDSGLS

-357 TESVKGDNCRTV
+357 TESIKGEDCNTV

-379 YEAAKC
+379 YKVAKYVQKFDEGISYEASAESK
-385 VQEPYEKIN
+385 YA
-394 YKGTTG
+394 
-400 NECSEIIKEADGSAS
+400 ECDEEVKDT
-415 VNDIGINK
+415 
-423 ANYNKYD
+423 
-430 YLDNDGNA
+430 
-438 DRILNELEDKFA
+438 FA
-450 SIIEAIDSEIVNR
+450 SISDAIDSEIVNR

-479 RAIYKMEKST
+479 RMAYEMETAT

-500 YYYKEYDGSFKDELH
+500 YYYKEYDGSFKDEMH
-515 IETEEFMNAG
+515 IDTEEFIKAN
-525 IAVTDYNQFDLSLL
+525 IPVTDYSRFDLSLL
-539 CPERIYINSP
+539 CPEKIYINSA

-593 WFNMQYYCTV
+593 WYNMQYYCTV

-611 VYVQSENTRKMYID
+611 VYVQSENTRKAYID
-625 KLNEWVGDDEYSEIW
+625 KLNEWVGDEKYTDIW
-640 EQKLIVYDENYFLYK
+640 EQKIDVYNESCEKHSEDELRDAGSK
-655 KEETISDTDTVSY
+655 KT
-668 EYNISKS
+668 
-675 EEFSEGKP
+675 
-683 REAQNKKSIVWFVS
+683 IVWFVS

-711 AYRNIDVFASS
+711 AYRNLDVFALS
-722 KDKIKV
+722 KDKLKV
-728 MLTSEPFIDEMIK
+728 LLNSEPFLDEMIK
-741 AYSEDLYKK
+741 NYSDELYKK

-755 DEFNRIGIGEVVNQ
+755 DEFNRSGIGEVVSQ
-769 DDRTSDE
+769 VEEKSVDV
-776 ALRKA
+776 LLKA
-781 DAYYGDPSYIC
+781 TAYYGDPSYIC
-792 KDFIMLKKPVMLMNV
+792 KDFILMKKPVMLQNV

>member
-1 MIKIDDSYLENEIRD
+1 
-16 GFYIPSMTKRTWA
+16 

-170 ISLSEHSE
+170 ISLSEQSE

-192 EKLLQLENEH
+192 EKFLQLENEH
-202 DTKRVVQ
+202 DTECVVQ

-223 SDFMNAVRVPF
+223 SDFINAVRVPF

-271 IGQKKALKEN
+271 IGQKKALKED

-286 TYKFTK
+286 TYKFSE
-292 SDLLNSEKDYSAS
+292 SDLLSNEKDYSAS
-305 LKVIAVD
+305 LKVIAAE
-312 MKEYLSD
+312 MKEYLAD
-319 SVDIIREI
+319 SVEIIHEI
-327 LLNKCGDLS
+327 LLNKDSGLS

-357 TESVKGDNCRTV
+357 TESIKGADCNTV
-369 KLLEQYLEVI
+369 KFLEQYLEVI
-379 YEAAKC
+379 YKVAKY
-385 VQEPYEKIN
+385 VQKFDE
-394 YKGTTG
+394 
-400 NECSEIIKEADGSAS
+400 
-415 VNDIGINK
+415 
-423 ANYNKYD
+423 NKYAECD
-430 YLDNDGNA
+430 
-438 DRILNELEDKFA
+438 EEVKDKFA
-450 SIIEAIDSEIVNR
+450 SISEAIDSEIVNR

-479 RAIYKMEKST
+479 RMAYEMEAAT

-500 YYYKEYDGSFKDELH
+500 YYYKEYDGSFKDEMH
-515 IETEEFMNAG
+515 IDTEEFIKAN
-525 IAVTDYNQFDLSLL
+525 IPVTDYSRFDLSLL
-539 CPERIYINSP
+539 CPEKIYINSA

-593 WFNMQYYCTV
+593 WYNMQYYCTV

-611 VYVQSENTRKMYID
+611 VYVQSENTRKAYID
-625 KLNEWVGDDEYSEIW
+625 KLNEWAGDEKYTDIW
-640 EQKLIVYDENYFLYK
+640 EQKIDVYDESCEEHSEDELRDAGSK
-655 KEETISDTDTVSY
+655 KT
-668 EYNISKS
+668 
-675 EEFSEGKP
+675 
-683 REAQNKKSIVWFVS
+683 IVWFVS

-704 GDKYIEK
+704 GDRYIEK
-711 AYRNIDVFASS
+711 AYRNLDVFALS
-722 KDKIKV
+722 KDKLKV
-728 MLTSEPFIDEMIK
+728 LLISEPFLDEMIK
-741 AYSEDLYKK
+741 TYSDELYKK

-755 DEFNRIGIGEVVNQ
+755 DEFNRSGIGEVVSQ
-769 DDRTSDE
+769 VEEKSVE
-776 ALRKA
+776 ALLKA
-781 DAYYGDPSYIC
+781 NAYYGDPSYIC
-792 KDFIMLKKPVMLMNV
+792 KDFILMKKPVMLQNV

>member
-1 MIKIDDSYLENEIRD
+1 
-16 GFYIPSMTKRTWA
+16 

-170 ISLSEHSE
+170 ISLSEQSE

-223 SDFMNAVRVPF
+223 SDFINAVRVPF

-271 IGQKKALKEN
+271 IGQKKALKED

-286 TYKFTK
+286 TYKFSE
-292 SDLLNSEKDYSAS
+292 SDLLSNEKDYSAS
-305 LKVIAVD
+305 LKVIAAE
-312 MKEYLSD
+312 MKEYLAD
-319 SVDIIREI
+319 SVEIIHEI
-327 LLNKCGDLS
+327 LLNKDSGLS

-357 TESVKGDNCRTV
+357 TESIKGEDCNTV

-379 YEAAKC
+379 YKVAKYVQKFDEGISYEASAESK
-385 VQEPYEKIN
+385 YA
-394 YKGTTG
+394 
-400 NECSEIIKEADGSAS
+400 ECDEGVKDT
-415 VNDIGINK
+415 
-423 ANYNKYD
+423 
-430 YLDNDGNA
+430 
-438 DRILNELEDKFA
+438 FA
-450 SIIEAIDSEIVNR
+450 SISEAIDSEIVNR

-479 RAIYKMEKST
+479 RIAYEMEAAT

-500 YYYKEYDGSFKDELH
+500 YYYKEYDGSFKDEMH
-515 IETEEFMNAG
+515 IDTEEFIKAN
-525 IAVTDYNQFDLSLL
+525 ILVTDYSRFDLSLL
-539 CPERIYINSP
+539 CPEKIYINSA

-563 YARNVKKYTEKLIYI
+563 YARIVKKYTEKLIYI

-593 WFNMQYYCTV
+593 WYNMQYYCTV

-625 KLNEWVGDDEYSEIW
+625 KLNEWVGDEKYTEIW
-640 EQKLIVYDENYFLYK
+640 EQKIDVYEESCEEHSEDELRDAGSK
-655 KEETISDTDTVSY
+655 KT
-668 EYNISKS
+668 
-675 EEFSEGKP
+675 
-683 REAQNKKSIVWFVS
+683 IVWFVS

-704 GDKYIEK
+704 GDRYIEK
-711 AYRNIDVFASS
+711 AYRNLDVFALS
-722 KDKIKV
+722 KDKLKV
-728 MLTSEPFIDEMIK
+728 LLISEPFLDEMIK
-741 AYSEDLYKK
+741 TYSDELYKK
-750 WTGFI
+750 WIGFI
-755 DEFNRIGIGEVVNQ
+755 DEFNRSGIGEVVSQ
-769 DDRTSDE
+769 VEEKSVDV
-776 ALRKA
+776 LLKA
-781 DAYYGDPSYIC
+781 TAYYGDPSYIC
-792 KDFIMLKKPVMLMNV
+792 KDFILMKKPVMLQNV

>member
-1 MIKIDDSYLENEIRD
+1 MIKIDDSYLEDEIRD

-170 ISLSEHSE
+170 ISLSEQSE

-202 DTKRVVQ
+202 DTERVVQ

-223 SDFMNAVRVPF
+223 SDFINAVRVPF

-271 IGQKKALKEN
+271 IGQKKALKED

-286 TYKFTK
+286 TYKFSE
-292 SDLLNSEKDYSAS
+292 SDLLSNEKDYSAS
-305 LKVIAVD
+305 LKVIAAE
-312 MKEYLSD
+312 MKEYLAD
-319 SVDIIREI
+319 SVEIIHEI
-327 LLNKCGDLS
+327 LLNKDSGLS

-357 TESVKGDNCRTV
+357 TESIKGEDCNTV

-379 YEAAKC
+379 YKVAKYVQKFDEGISYEASAESK
-385 VQEPYEKIN
+385 YA
-394 YKGTTG
+394 
-400 NECSEIIKEADGSAS
+400 ECDEGVKDT
-415 VNDIGINK
+415 
-423 ANYNKYD
+423 
-430 YLDNDGNA
+430 
-438 DRILNELEDKFA
+438 FA
-450 SIIEAIDSEIVNR
+450 SISEAIDSEIVNR

-479 RAIYKMEKST
+479 RMAYEMEAAT

-500 YYYKEYDGSFKDELH
+500 YYYKEYDGSFKDEMH
-515 IETEEFMNAG
+515 IDTEEFIKAN
-525 IAVTDYNQFDLSLL
+525 IPVTDYSRFDLSLL
-539 CPERIYINSP
+539 CPEKIYINSA

-593 WFNMQYYCTV
+593 WYNMQYYCTV

-611 VYVQSENTRKMYID
+611 VYVQSENTRKVYID
-625 KLNEWVGDDEYSEIW
+625 KLNEWVGDEKYTDIW
-640 EQKLIVYDENYFLYK
+640 EQKIDVYDDGFEEHSEDELRDAGSK
-655 KEETISDTDTVSY
+655 KT
-668 EYNISKS
+668 
-675 EEFSEGKP
+675 
-683 REAQNKKSIVWFVS
+683 IVWFVS

-704 GDKYIEK
+704 GDRYIEK
-711 AYRNIDVFASS
+711 AYRNLDVFALS
-722 KDKIKV
+722 KDKLKV
-728 MLTSEPFIDEMIK
+728 LLISEPFLDEMIK
-741 AYSEDLYKK
+741 TYSDELYKK

-755 DEFNRIGIGEVVNQ
+755 DEFNRSGIGEVVSQ
-769 DDRTSDE
+769 VEDQSVE
-776 ALRKA
+776 ALLKA
-781 DAYYGDPSYIC
+781 NAYYGDPSYIC
-792 KDFIMLKKPVMLMNV
+792 KDFILMKKPVMLQNV